1 MHIYAASAIKT
12 GLTGKK
18 KSRKSCRNADKGVQ
32 MKKRKN
38 LALFAIFVAALALCA
53 AFVIVFGK
61 AKTFNVVFKDG
72 NTAVAEVVVEE
83 GETVKAPDYKKE
95 GYELVWMNGAVAYDF
110 GAPVT
115 DNLTLT
121 AVFTAKE
128 YTVTVVNSDGSV
140 LKTLTVPYGEKA
152 DLSSVTPTHHTKNR
166 LFTFKGWD
174 TDVSRVTED
183 VTVTAVYD
191 YKSLPEDMFNFTLLD
206 DGTYEIAVKKD
217 KDFTDFD
224 FGGEYG
230 LPYEHNGKP
239 VSKIGAYGFAHFEN
253 LGELAGLTYLYVPES
268 IKVVDAYAFMQQE
281 IKEIEF
287 AGLEEIYSLAFLY
300 SNARVELPETV
311 KYIEPYAFF
320 GFGEFP
326 EAMTSFD
333 GRIVLSDDCKGYYQD
348 ELGAIYTQNSDTLVY
363 FDGKTVDGETY
374 PSYSIP
380 ADVKY
385 IYPAVFYK
393 EYDVKTLVFR
403 GDIDTIGSACFYYS
417 GIGEYDFRGT
427 VRKIEGSETVYQTK
441 GSASEENLK
450 ELRQG
455 AFSQSY
461 AISQSDSFTLPSGLK
476 YIGDNTFFDTG
487 IKEVRLD
494 GVEYVGFMAFWA
506 DASYWKLDTIVV
518 TNSDKYYSYE
528 DKALIERGT
537 GPEYNGKAGDTFM
550 VYASYL
556 SGVSGKE
563 LLENTDKYVTDTFRV
578 PDGVTAFHPYAF
590 FEANF
595 IRHLV
600 LPEGVRSLPAGFL
613 SSGGS
618 IYVHD
623 DDGNFLGEKTLGMVD
638 ISCPSTLTEI
648 DAYDGA
654 EKWLLIDDY
663 HNAIVLR
670 AEGAK
675 GLIFP
680 NGCNLKK
687 LSSFSLYMET
697 DTFVIPASVTDY
709 AGNAVFRVNDVMKFE
724 VEKGNPKYVAF
735 GGWLYEKLGGN
746 ELKLVQI
753 PFDPAATELVFPET
767 GDYTLTEIGTMA
779 FRMFSLTN
787 LVIPDTVK
795 RIDAY
800 AFADST
806 YANVTIS
813 ASVEY
818 IDDYAFMYGYGL
830 ESVTFKGTVPPEMGK
845 EVFFCMFDE
854 TLGGTQISVPK
865 EAYETWLAFLTEYGK
880 KYGVEGYYSNMITF

>member
-1 MHIYAASAIKT
+1 MKKKKLLYSAI
-12 GLTGKK
+12 
-18 KSRKSCRNADKGVQ
+18 
-32 MKKRKN
+32 
-38 LALFAIFVAALALCA
+38 VAVALALCVA
-53 AFVIVFGK
+53 LCVGCGE
-61 AKTFNVVFKDG
+61 KTENFSVLFKDG
-72 NTAVAEVVVEE
+72 DTTVAEVVVES
-83 GETVKAPDYKKE
+83 GATVKAPDYGKD
-95 GYELVWMNGAVAYDF
+95 GYKLVWMNGDVEYDF
-110 GAPVT
+110 NAPVT
-115 DNLTLT
+115 GNLTLT
-121 AVFTAKE
+121 AAFSVE
-128 YTVTVVNSDGSV
+128 GHTVTVVNSDDSV
-140 LKTLTVPYGEKA
+140 LKTLTVPDGGKA
-152 DLSSVTPTHHTKNR
+152 DLDSVHPSHPSNNR

-174 TDVSRVTED
+174 KTADNVTED
-183 VTVTAVYD
+183 ITVKAVYD

-206 DGTYEIAVKKD
+206 DGTYEIAVKND

-224 FGGEYG
+224 FSGEYG

-239 VSKIGAYGFAHFEN
+239 VSKIGAYGFAHFAN
-253 LGELAGLTYLYVPES
+253 LGDLTGLTYLYVPES
-268 IKVVDAYAFMQQE
+268 VKVVDAYAFMQQE
-281 IKEIEF
+281 IGEVEF

-300 SNARVELPETV
+300 SNAIVKLPETV
-311 KYIEPYAFF
+311 NYIEPYAFF
-320 GFGEFP
+320 SFGEFP

-333 GRIVLSDDCKGYYQD
+333 GRIVLSDDCKAYYQD
-348 ELGAIYTQNSDTLVY
+348 KRGGIYTGNGETLVY
-363 FDGKTVDGETY
+363 FGRSTADGESY
-374 PSYSIP
+374 SSYSIP
-380 ADVKY
+380 DGVKY
-385 IYPAVFYK
+385 IYPAVFYR
-393 EYDVKTLVFR
+393 EYNLESIVFK
-403 GDIDTIGSACFYYS
+403 GDIDTIGSACFYSS
-417 GIGEYDFRGT
+417 GISEYDFRGT

-455 AFSQSY
+455 AFSHSY

-506 DASYWKLDTIVV
+506 DTSYWKLDTIVV

-550 VYASYL
+550 VYASCL

-563 LLENTDKYVTDTFRV
+563 LLENTDKYVTDTFCV

-618 IYVHD
+618 IYVYD

-654 EKWLLIDDY
+654 DKWLLIDDY

-687 LSSFSLYMET
+687 LSSFSLYIEK

-709 AGNAVFRVNDVMKFE
+709 AGNAVFRVNGVMKFE
-724 VEKGNPKYVAF
+724 VEKDNPKYVAF

-753 PFDPAATELVFPET
+753 PYDPAATELVFPET

-779 FRMFSLTN
+779 FRLFSLTN

-830 ESVTFKGTVPPEMGK
+830 ESVTFKGSVPPEVGK
-845 EVFFCMFDE
+845 EIFFCMFDE
-854 TLGGTQISVPK
+854 TLGGTKIYVP
-865 EAYETWLAFLTEYGK
+865 EAAYETWLKFLTDYGK
-880 KYGVEGYYSNMITF
+880 KYDVEGYYNNIVTI

>member
-1 MHIYAASAIKT
+1 MKKKKLLYSAI
-12 GLTGKK
+12 
-18 KSRKSCRNADKGVQ
+18 
-32 MKKRKN
+32 
-38 LALFAIFVAALALCA
+38 VAVALALCVA
-53 AFVIVFGK
+53 LCVGCGE
-61 AKTFNVVFKDG
+61 KTENFSVLFKDG
-72 NTAVAEVVVEE
+72 DTTVAEVVVES
-83 GETVKAPDYKKE
+83 GATVKVPDYGKD
-95 GYELVWMNGAVAYDF
+95 GYKLVWMNGDVEYDF
-110 GAPVT
+110 DAPVT
-115 DNLTLT
+115 GNLTLT
-121 AVFTAKE
+121 AAFSVE
-128 YTVTVVNSDGSV
+128 GHTVTVVNSDDSV
-140 LKTLTVPYGEKA
+140 LKTLTVPDGGKA
-152 DLSSVTPTHHTKNR
+152 DLDSVHPSHPSNNR

-174 TDVSRVTED
+174 KTADNVTED
-183 VTVTAVYD
+183 ITVKAVYD

-206 DGTYEIAVKKD
+206 DDTYEIAVKKD
-217 KDFTDFD
+217 KDFADFD
-224 FGGEYG
+224 FSGEYG

-253 LGELAGLTYLYVPES
+253 LGDLTGLTYLYVPES
-268 IKVVDAYAFMQQE
+268 VKVVDAYAFMQQE
-281 IKEIEF
+281 IGEVEF

-300 SNARVELPETV
+300 SNAMVKLPETV
-311 KYIEPYAFF
+311 NYIEPYAFF
-320 GFGEFP
+320 SFGEFP
-326 EAMTSFD
+326 ETMTSFD
-333 GRIVLSDDCKGYYQD
+333 GKILLSAGCKAYYQD
-348 ELGAIYTQNSDTLVY
+348 KRGGIYTANGETLVY
-363 FDGKTVDGETY
+363 FRNSTTDGESY
-374 PSYSIP
+374 SSYSIP
-380 ADVKY
+380 DGVKY

-393 EYDVKTLVFR
+393 EYNLESVVFK
-403 GDIDTIGSACFYYS
+403 GDIDTIGSACFYSS
-417 GIGEYDFRGT
+417 GISEYDFRGT
-427 VRKIEGSETVYQTK
+427 VRKIEGSETVYTTK
-441 GSASEENLK
+441 GSATEENLK

-476 YIGDNTFFDTG
+476 YIGDNTFFNTG

-506 DASYWKLDTIVV
+506 DSSYWKLDTIVV

-550 VYASYL
+550 VYASCL
-556 SGVSGKE
+556 SGVSGKD
-563 LLENTDKYVTDTFRV
+563 LLENTDKYVVDTFRV

-618 IYVHD
+618 IYVYD

-654 EKWLLIDDY
+654 DKWLLIDDY
-663 HNAIVLR
+663 HNAIALR
-670 AEGAK
+670 AEGAE

-687 LSSFSLYMET
+687 LSSFSLYIEK

-709 AGNAVFRVNDVMKFE
+709 AGNAVFRVNDVMNFE
-724 VEKGNPKYVAF
+724 VEKDNPKYVAF
-735 GGWLYEKLGGN
+735 GGWLYEKLGN
-746 ELKLVQI
+746 NNLKLAQI
-753 PFDPAATELVFPET
+753 PYDPNATELVFPET

-830 ESVTFKGTVPPEMGK
+830 ESVTFKGTVPPEVGK
-845 EVFFCMFDE
+845 EIFFCMFDE

-880 KYGVEGYYSNMITF
+880 KYDVEGYYNNIVTI

>member
-1 MHIYAASAIKT
+1 MKKKKLLYSAI
-12 GLTGKK
+12 
-18 KSRKSCRNADKGVQ
+18 
-32 MKKRKN
+32 
-38 LALFAIFVAALALCA
+38 VAVALALCVA
-53 AFVIVFGK
+53 LCVGCGE
-61 AKTFNVVFKDG
+61 KTENFSVLFKDG
-72 NTAVAEVVVEE
+72 DTTVAEVVVES
-83 GETVKAPDYKKE
+83 GATVKVPDYGKD
-95 GYELVWMNGAVAYDF
+95 GYKLVWMNGDVEYDF
-110 GAPVT
+110 DAPVT
-115 DNLTLT
+115 GNLTLT
-121 AVFTAKE
+121 AAFSVE
-128 YTVTVVNSDGSV
+128 GHTVTVVNSDDSV
-140 LKTLTVPYGEKA
+140 LKTLTVPDGGKA
-152 DLSSVTPTHHTKNR
+152 DLDSVHPSHPSNNR

-174 TDVSRVTED
+174 KTADNVTED
-183 VTVTAVYD
+183 ITVKAVYD

-206 DGTYEIAVKKD
+206 DGTYEIAVKND

-224 FGGEYG
+224 FSGEYG

-239 VSKIGAYGFAHFEN
+239 VSKIGAYGFAHFQN
-253 LGELAGLTYLYVPES
+253 LGDLTGLTYLYVPES
-268 IKVVDAYAFMQQE
+268 VKVVDAYAFMQQE
-281 IKEIEF
+281 IGEVEF

-300 SNARVELPETV
+300 SNAIVKLPETV
-311 KYIEPYAFF
+311 NYIEPYAFF
-320 GFGEFP
+320 SFGEFP

-333 GRIVLSDDCKGYYQD
+333 GRIVLSADCKAYYQD
-348 ELGAIYTQNSDTLVY
+348 KRGGIYTANGETLIYFRNSTA
-363 FDGKTVDGETY
+363 DGESY
-374 PSYSIP
+374 SSYSIP
-380 ADVKY
+380 DGVKY
-385 IYPAVFYK
+385 IYPAVFYM
-393 EYDVKTLVFR
+393 EYNLESIVFK
-403 GDIDTIGSACFYYS
+403 GDIDTIGSACFYSS
-417 GIGEYDFRGT
+417 GISEYDFRGT

-455 AFSQSY
+455 AFSHSY

-506 DASYWKLDTIVV
+506 DTSYWKLDTIVV

-550 VYASYL
+550 VYASCL

-563 LLENTDKYVTDTFRV
+563 LLENTDKYVTDTFCV

-618 IYVHD
+618 IYVYD

-709 AGNAVFRVNDVMKFE
+709 AGNAVFRVNGVMKFE
-724 VEKGNPKYVAF
+724 VEKDNPKYVAF

-753 PFDPAATELVFPET
+753 PYDPAATELVFPET

-818 IDDYAFMYGYGL
+818 IGDYAFMYGYGL
-830 ESVTFKGTVPPEMGK
+830 ESITFKGSVPPEAGK
-845 EVFFCMFDE
+845 EIFFCMFDE
-854 TLGGTQISVPK
+854 TLGGTKIYVP
-865 EAYETWLAFLTEYGK
+865 EAAYETWLAFLTEYGK
-880 KYGVEGYYSNMITF
+880 KYGVEGYYNNIVTI

>member
-1 MHIYAASAIKT
+1 MKKKKLLYSAI
-12 GLTGKK
+12 
-18 KSRKSCRNADKGVQ
+18 
-32 MKKRKN
+32 
-38 LALFAIFVAALALCA
+38 VAVALALCVA
-53 AFVIVFGK
+53 LCVGCGE
-61 AKTFNVVFKDG
+61 KTENFSVLFKDG
-72 NTAVAEVVVEE
+72 DTTVAEVVVES
-83 GETVKAPDYKKE
+83 GATVKVPDYGKD
-95 GYELVWMNGAVAYDF
+95 GYKLVWMNGDVEYDF
-110 GAPVT
+110 DAPVT
-115 DNLTLT
+115 GNLTLT
-121 AVFTAKE
+121 AAFSVE
-128 YTVTVVNSDGSV
+128 GHTVTVVNSDDSV
-140 LKTLTVPYGEKA
+140 LKTLTVPDGGKA
-152 DLSSVTPTHHTKNR
+152 DLDSVHPSHPSNNR

-174 TDVSRVTED
+174 KTADNVTED
-183 VTVTAVYD
+183 ITVKAVYD

-206 DGTYEIAVKKD
+206 DGTYEIAVKND

-224 FGGEYG
+224 FSGEYG

-239 VSKIGAYGFAHFEN
+239 VSKIGAYGFAHFAN
-253 LGELAGLTYLYVPES
+253 LGDLTGLTYLYVPES
-268 IKVVDAYAFMQQE
+268 VKVVDAYAFMQQE
-281 IKEIEF
+281 IGEVEF

-300 SNARVELPETV
+300 SNAIVKFPETV
-311 KYIEPYAFF
+311 NYIEPYAFF
-320 GFGEFP
+320 SFGEFP

-333 GRIVLSDDCKGYYQD
+333 GKVVLSADCKAYYQD
-348 ELGAIYTQNSDTLVY
+348 KRGGIYTANGETLIYFRNST
-363 FDGKTVDGETY
+363 TDGESY
-374 PSYSIP
+374 SSYSIP
-380 ADVKY
+380 DGVKY

-393 EYDVKTLVFR
+393 EYNLESVVFK
-403 GDIDTIGSACFYYS
+403 GDIDTIGSACFYSS
-417 GIGEYDFRGT
+417 GISEYDFRGT
-427 VRKIEGSETVYQTK
+427 VRKIEGSETVYTTK
-441 GSASEENLK
+441 GSATEENLK

-455 AFSQSY
+455 AFSHSY

-550 VYASYL
+550 VYASCL

-563 LLENTDKYVTDTFRV
+563 LLENTDKYVTDTFCV

-618 IYVHD
+618 IYVYD
-623 DDGNFLGEKTLGMVD
+623 DDGNFLEEKTLGMVD

-654 EKWLLIDDY
+654 DKWLLIDDY
-663 HNAIVLR
+663 HNAIALR
-670 AEGAK
+670 AEGAE

-687 LSSFSLYMET
+687 LSSFSLYIEK

-724 VEKGNPKYVAF
+724 VEKDNPKYVAF
-735 GGWLYEKLGGN
+735 GGWLYEKLGN
-746 ELKLVQI
+746 NNLKLAQI
-753 PFDPAATELVFPET
+753 PYDPNATELVFPET

-818 IDDYAFMYGYGL
+818 MGDYAFMYGYGL
-830 ESVTFKGTVPPEMGK
+830 ESVTFKGSVPPEVGK
-845 EVFFCMFDE
+845 EIFFCMFDE
-854 TLGGTQISVPK
+854 TLGGTKIYVP
-865 EAYETWLAFLTEYGK
+865 EAAYETWLKFLTDYGK
-880 KYGVEGYYSNMITF
+880 KYGVEGYYNNIVTI

>member
-1 MHIYAASAIKT
+1 MKKKKNWYSAI
-12 GLTGKK
+12 
-18 KSRKSCRNADKGVQ
+18 
-32 MKKRKN
+32 
-38 LALFAIFVAALALCA
+38 VAVALALCVA
-53 AFVIVFGK
+53 LCVGCGE
-61 AKTFNVVFKDG
+61 KTENFSVLFKDG
-72 NTAVAEVVVEE
+72 DTTVAEVVVES
-83 GETVKAPDYKKE
+83 GATVKVPDYGKD
-95 GYELVWMNGAVAYDF
+95 GYKLVWMNGDVEYDF
-110 GAPVT
+110 DAPVT
-115 DNLTLT
+115 GNLTLT
-121 AVFTAKE
+121 AAFSVE
-128 YTVTVVNSDGSV
+128 GHTVTVVNSDDSV
-140 LKTLTVPYGEKA
+140 LKTLTVPDGGKA
-152 DLSSVTPTHHTKNR
+152 DLDSVHPSHPSNNR

-174 TDVSRVTED
+174 KTADNVTED
-183 VTVTAVYD
+183 ITVKAVYD

-206 DGTYEIAVKKD
+206 DGTYEIAVKND

-224 FGGEYG
+224 FSGEYG

-239 VSKIGAYGFAHFEN
+239 VSKIGAYGFAHFQN
-253 LGELAGLTYLYVPES
+253 LGDLTGLTYLYVPES
-268 IKVVDAYAFMQQE
+268 VKVVDAYAFMQQE
-281 IKEIEF
+281 IGEVEF

-300 SNARVELPETV
+300 SNAIVKLPETV
-311 KYIEPYAFF
+311 NYIEPYAFF
-320 GFGEFP
+320 SFGEFP
-326 EAMTSFD
+326 ETMTSFD
-333 GRIVLSDDCKGYYQD
+333 GKILLSAGCKAYYQD
-348 ELGAIYTQNSDTLVY
+348 KRGGIYTANGETLVY
-363 FDGKTVDGETY
+363 FRNSTTDGESY
-374 PSYSIP
+374 SSYSIP
-380 ADVKY
+380 DGVKY

-393 EYDVKTLVFR
+393 EYNLESVVFK
-403 GDIDTIGSACFYYS
+403 GDIDTIGSACFYSS
-417 GIGEYDFRGT
+417 GISEYDFRGT

-455 AFSQSY
+455 AFSHSY

-550 VYASYL
+550 VYASCL

-563 LLENTDKYVTDTFRV
+563 LLENTDKYVTDTFCV

-618 IYVHD
+618 IHVYD
-623 DDGNFLGEKTLGMVD
+623 DNGNLLEEKTFGMTD

-654 EKWLLIDDY
+654 DKWLLIDDY

-830 ESVTFKGTVPPEMGK
+830 ESVTFKGTVPPEVGK
-845 EVFFCMFDE
+845 EIFFCMFDE
-854 TLGGTQISVPK
+854 TLGGTKIYVP
-865 EAYETWLAFLTEYGK
+865 EAAYETWLAFLTEYGK
-880 KYGVEGYYSNMITF
+880 KYGVEGYYNNIVTI

>member
-1 MHIYAASAIKT
+1 MKKKKLLYSAI
-12 GLTGKK
+12 
-18 KSRKSCRNADKGVQ
+18 
-32 MKKRKN
+32 
-38 LALFAIFVAALALCA
+38 VAVALALCVA
-53 AFVIVFGK
+53 LGVGCGE
-61 AKTFNVVFKDG
+61 KTENFSVLFKDG
-72 NTAVAEVVVEE
+72 DTTVAEVVVES
-83 GETVKAPDYKKE
+83 GATVKVPDYGKD
-95 GYELVWMNGAVAYDF
+95 GYKLVWMNGDVEYDF
-110 GAPVT
+110 DAPVT
-115 DNLTLT
+115 GNLTLT
-121 AVFTAKE
+121 AAFSVE
-128 YTVTVVNSDGSV
+128 GHTVTVVNSDDSV
-140 LKTLTVPYGEKA
+140 LKTLTVPDGGKA
-152 DLSSVTPTHHTKNR
+152 DLDSVHPSHPSNNR

-174 TDVSRVTED
+174 KTADNVTED
-183 VTVTAVYD
+183 ITVKAVYD

-206 DGTYEIAVKKD
+206 DGTYEIAVKND

-239 VSKIGAYGFAHFEN
+239 VSKIGAYGFAHFQN
-253 LGELAGLTYLYVPES
+253 LGDLTGLTYLYVPES
-268 IKVVDAYAFMQQE
+268 VKVVDAYAFMQQE
-281 IKEIEF
+281 IGEVEF

-300 SNARVELPETV
+300 SNAIVKLPETV
-311 KYIEPYAFF
+311 NYIEPYAFF
-320 GFGEFP
+320 SFGEFP
-326 EAMTSFD
+326 EAMTNFD
-333 GRIVLSDDCKGYYQD
+333 GRIVLSADCKAYYQD
-348 ELGAIYTQNSDTLVY
+348 KRGGIYTANGETLIYFRNSTA
-363 FDGKTVDGETY
+363 DGESY
-374 PSYSIP
+374 SSYSIP
-380 ADVKY
+380 DGVKY
-385 IYPAVFYK
+385 IYPAVFYM
-393 EYDVKTLVFR
+393 EYNLESIVFK
-403 GDIDTIGSACFYYS
+403 GDIDTIGSACFYSS
-417 GIGEYDFRGT
+417 GISEYDFRGT

-455 AFSQSY
+455 AFSHSY

-550 VYASYL
+550 VYASCL

-563 LLENTDKYVTDTFRV
+563 LLENTDKYVTDTFCV

-618 IYVHD
+618 IHVYD
-623 DDGNFLGEKTLGMVD
+623 DDGNLLEEKTLGMVD

-654 EKWLLIDDY
+654 DKWLLIDDY

-687 LSSFSLYMET
+687 LSSFSLYIEK

-709 AGNAVFRVNDVMKFE
+709 AGNAVFRVNGVMKFE
-724 VEKGNPKYVAF
+724 VEKDNPKYVAF

-753 PFDPAATELVFPET
+753 PYDPAATELVFPET
-767 GDYTLTEIGTMA
+767 GDYMLTEIGTMA

-830 ESVTFKGTVPPEMGK
+830 ESVTFKGSVPPEVGK
-845 EVFFCMFDE
+845 EIFFCMFDE

-880 KYGVEGYYSNMITF
+880 KYGVEGYYNNIVTI

>member
-1 MHIYAASAIKT
+1 MKKKKLLYSAI
-12 GLTGKK
+12 
-18 KSRKSCRNADKGVQ
+18 
-32 MKKRKN
+32 
-38 LALFAIFVAALALCA
+38 VAVALALCVA
-53 AFVIVFGK
+53 LCVGCGE
-61 AKTFNVVFKDG
+61 KTENFSVSFKDG
-72 NTAVAEVVVEE
+72 DTTVAEVVVES
-83 GETVKAPDYKKE
+83 GATVKVPDYGKD
-95 GYELVWMNGAVAYDF
+95 GYKLVWMNGDVEYDF
-110 GAPVT
+110 DAPVT
-115 DNLTLT
+115 GNLTLT
-121 AVFTAKE
+121 AAFSVE
-128 YTVTVVNSDGSV
+128 GHTVTVVNSDDSV
-140 LKTLTVPYGEKA
+140 LKTLTVPDGGKA
-152 DLSSVTPTHHTKNR
+152 DLDSVHPSHPSNNR

-174 TDVSRVTED
+174 KTADNVTED
-183 VTVTAVYD
+183 ITVKAVYD

-206 DGTYEIAVKKD
+206 DGTYEIAVKND

-224 FGGEYG
+224 FSGEYG

-239 VSKIGAYGFAHFEN
+239 VSKIGAYGFAHFAN
-253 LGELAGLTYLYVPES
+253 LGDLTGLTYLYVPES
-268 IKVVDAYAFMQQE
+268 VKVVDAYAFMQQE
-281 IKEIEF
+281 IGEVEF

-300 SNARVELPETV
+300 SNAIVKLPETV
-311 KYIEPYAFF
+311 NYIEPYAFF
-320 GFGEFP
+320 SFGEFP

-333 GRIVLSDDCKGYYQD
+333 GRIVLSDDCKAYYQD
-348 ELGAIYTQNSDTLVY
+348 KRGGIYTGNGETLVY
-363 FDGKTVDGETY
+363 FGCSTADGESY
-374 PSYSIP
+374 SSYSIP
-380 ADVKY
+380 DGVKY
-385 IYPAVFYK
+385 IYPAVFYM
-393 EYDVKTLVFR
+393 EYNLESIVFK
-403 GDIDTIGSACFYYS
+403 GDIDTIGSACFYSS
-417 GIGEYDFRGT
+417 GISEYDFRGT

-455 AFSQSY
+455 AFSHSY

-476 YIGDNTFFDTG
+476 YIGDNTFFYTG

-550 VYASYL
+550 VYASCL

-563 LLENTDKYVTDTFRV
+563 LLENTDKYVTDTFCV

-618 IYVHD
+618 IYVYD

-654 EKWLLIDDY
+654 DKWLLIDDY

-687 LSSFSLYMET
+687 LSSFSLYIEK

-724 VEKGNPKYVAF
+724 VEKDNPKYVAF

-753 PFDPAATELVFPET
+753 PYDPAATELVFPET
-767 GDYTLTEIGTMA
+767 GDYTLTEIGSMA

-880 KYGVEGYYSNMITF
+880 KYGVEGYYNNIVTI

>member
-1 MHIYAASAIKT
+1 MKKKKLLYSAI
-12 GLTGKK
+12 
-18 KSRKSCRNADKGVQ
+18 
-32 MKKRKN
+32 
-38 LALFAIFVAALALCA
+38 VAVALALCVA
-53 AFVIVFGK
+53 LCVGCGE
-61 AKTFNVVFKDG
+61 KTENFSVLFKDG
-72 NTAVAEVVVEE
+72 DTTVAEVVVES
-83 GETVKAPDYKKE
+83 GATVKVPDYGKD
-95 GYELVWMNGAVAYDF
+95 GYKLVWMNGDVEYDF
-110 GAPVT
+110 DAPVT
-115 DNLTLT
+115 GNLTLT
-121 AVFTAKE
+121 AAFSVE
-128 YTVTVVNSDGSV
+128 GHTVTVVNSDDSV
-140 LKTLTVPYGEKA
+140 LKTLTVPDGGKA
-152 DLSSVTPTHHTKNR
+152 DLDSVHPSHPSNNR

-174 TDVSRVTED
+174 KTADNVTED
-183 VTVTAVYD
+183 ITVKAVYD

-206 DGTYEIAVKKD
+206 DGTYEIAVKND

-224 FGGEYG
+224 FSGEYG

-239 VSKIGAYGFAHFEN
+239 VSKIGAYGFAHFQN
-253 LGELAGLTYLYVPES
+253 LGDLTGLTYLYVPES
-268 IKVVDAYAFMQQE
+268 VKVVDAYAFMQQE
-281 IKEIEF
+281 IGEVEF

-300 SNARVELPETV
+300 SNAIVKLPETV
-311 KYIEPYAFF
+311 NYIEPYAFF
-320 GFGEFP
+320 SFGEFP

-333 GRIVLSDDCKGYYQD
+333 GRIVLSADCKAYYQD
-348 ELGAIYTQNSDTLVY
+348 KRGGIYTANGETLIYFRNST
-363 FDGKTVDGETY
+363 TDGESY
-374 PSYSIP
+374 SSYSIP
-380 ADVKY
+380 DGVKY
-385 IYPAVFYK
+385 IYPAVFYR
-393 EYDVKTLVFR
+393 EYNLESIVFK
-403 GDIDTIGSACFYYS
+403 GDIDTIGSACFYSS
-417 GIGEYDFRGT
+417 GISEYDFRGT

-455 AFSQSY
+455 AFSHSY

-550 VYASYL
+550 VYASCL

-563 LLENTDKYVTDTFRV
+563 LLENTDKYVTDTFCV

-618 IYVHD
+618 IYVYD
-623 DDGNFLGEKTLGMVD
+623 DDGNFLEEKTLGMVD

-654 EKWLLIDDY
+654 DKWLLIDDY
-663 HNAIVLR
+663 HNAIALR
-670 AEGAK
+670 AEGAE

-687 LSSFSLYMET
+687 LSSFSLYIEK

-724 VEKGNPKYVAF
+724 VEKDNPKYVAF
-735 GGWLYEKLGGN
+735 GGWLYEKLGN
-746 ELKLVQI
+746 NNLKLAQI
-753 PFDPAATELVFPET
+753 PYDPNATELVFPET

-818 IDDYAFMYGYGL
+818 MGDYAFMYGYGL
-830 ESVTFKGTVPPEMGK
+830 ESVTFKGSVPPEVGK
-845 EVFFCMFDE
+845 EIFFCMFDE
-854 TLGGTQISVPK
+854 TLGGTKIYVP
-865 EAYETWLAFLTEYGK
+865 EAAYETWLKFLTDYGK
-880 KYGVEGYYSNMITF
+880 KYGVEGYYNNIVTI

>member
-1 MHIYAASAIKT
+1 MKKKKLLYSAI
-12 GLTGKK
+12 
-18 KSRKSCRNADKGVQ
+18 
-32 MKKRKN
+32 
-38 LALFAIFVAALALCA
+38 VAVALALCVA
-53 AFVIVFGK
+53 LCVGCGE
-61 AKTFNVVFKDG
+61 KTENFSVLFKDG
-72 NTAVAEVVVEE
+72 DTTVAEVVVES
-83 GETVKAPDYKKE
+83 GATVKVPDYGKD
-95 GYELVWMNGAVAYDF
+95 GYKLVWMNGDVEYDF
-110 GAPVT
+110 DAPVT
-115 DNLTLT
+115 GNLTLT
-121 AVFTAKE
+121 AAFSVE
-128 YTVTVVNSDGSV
+128 GHTVTVVNSDDSV
-140 LKTLTVPYGEKA
+140 LKTLTVPDGGKA
-152 DLSSVTPTHHTKNR
+152 DLDSVHPSHPSNNR

-174 TDVSRVTED
+174 KTADNVTED
-183 VTVTAVYD
+183 ITVKAVYD

-206 DGTYEIAVKKD
+206 DGTYEIAVKND

-224 FGGEYG
+224 FSGEYG

-239 VSKIGAYGFAHFEN
+239 VSKIGAYGFAHFAN
-253 LGELAGLTYLYVPES
+253 LGDLTGLTYLYVPES
-268 IKVVDAYAFMQQE
+268 VKVVDAYAFMQQE
-281 IKEIEF
+281 IGEVEF

-300 SNARVELPETV
+300 SNAIVKLPETV
-311 KYIEPYAFF
+311 NYIEPYAFF
-320 GFGEFP
+320 SFGEFP

-333 GRIVLSDDCKGYYQD
+333 GKVVLSADCKAYYQD
-348 ELGAIYTQNSDTLVY
+348 KRGGIYTANGETLIYFRNST
-363 FDGKTVDGETY
+363 TDGESY
-374 PSYSIP
+374 SSYSIP
-380 ADVKY
+380 DGVKY

-393 EYDVKTLVFR
+393 EYNLESVVFK
-403 GDIDTIGSACFYYS
+403 GDIDTIGSACFYSS
-417 GIGEYDFRGT
+417 GISEYEFRGT
-427 VRKIEGSETVYQTK
+427 VRKIEGSETVYSTK
-441 GSASEENLK
+441 GSATEENLK

-455 AFSQSY
+455 AFSHSY

-506 DASYWKLDTIVV
+506 DTSYWKLDTIVV

-537 GPEYNGKAGDTFM
+537 GPEYDGKAGDTFM
-550 VYASYL
+550 VYASCL

-618 IYVHD
+618 IYVYD
-623 DDGNFLGEKTLGMVD
+623 DDGNFLEEKTLGMVD

-654 EKWLLIDDY
+654 DKWLLIDDY

-687 LSSFSLYMET
+687 LSSFSLYIEK

-709 AGNAVFRVNDVMKFE
+709 AGNAVFRVNGVMKFE
-724 VEKGNPKYVAF
+724 VEKDNPKYVAF

-753 PFDPAATELVFPET
+753 PYDPAATELVFPET

-830 ESVTFKGTVPPEMGK
+830 ESVTFKGTVPPEVGK
-845 EVFFCMFDE
+845 EIFFCMFDE
-854 TLGGTQISVPK
+854 TLGGTKIYVP
-865 EAYETWLAFLTEYGK
+865 EAAYETWLKFLTDYGK
-880 KYGVEGYYSNMITF
+880 KYDVEGYYNNIVTI

>member
-1 MHIYAASAIKT
+1 MKKKKLLYSAI
-12 GLTGKK
+12 
-18 KSRKSCRNADKGVQ
+18 
-32 MKKRKN
+32 
-38 LALFAIFVAALALCA
+38 VAVALALCVA
-53 AFVIVFGK
+53 LCVGCGE
-61 AKTFNVVFKDG
+61 KTENFSVLFKDG
-72 NTAVAEVVVEE
+72 DTTVAEVVVES
-83 GETVKAPDYKKE
+83 GATVKVPDYGKD
-95 GYELVWMNGAVAYDF
+95 GYKLVWMNGDVEYDF
-110 GAPVT
+110 DAPVT
-115 DNLTLT
+115 GNLTLT
-121 AVFTAKE
+121 AAFSVE
-128 YTVTVVNSDGSV
+128 GHTVTVVNSDDSV
-140 LKTLTVPYGEKA
+140 LKTLTVPDGGKA
-152 DLSSVTPTHHTKNR
+152 DLDSVHPSHPSNNR

-174 TDVSRVTED
+174 KTADNVTED
-183 VTVTAVYD
+183 ITVKAVYD

-206 DGTYEIAVKKD
+206 DGTYEIAVKND

-224 FGGEYG
+224 FSGEYG

-239 VSKIGAYGFAHFEN
+239 VSKIGAYGFAHFQN
-253 LGELAGLTYLYVPES
+253 LGDLTGLTYLYVPES
-268 IKVVDAYAFMQQE
+268 VKVVDAYAFMQQE
-281 IKEIEF
+281 IGEVEF

-300 SNARVELPETV
+300 SNAIVKLPETV
-311 KYIEPYAFF
+311 NYIEPYAFF
-320 GFGEFP
+320 SFGEFP

-333 GRIVLSDDCKGYYQD
+333 GRIVLSDDCKAYYQD
-348 ELGAIYTQNSDTLVY
+348 KRGGIYTGNGETLVY
-363 FDGKTVDGETY
+363 FGRSTADGESY
-374 PSYSIP
+374 SSYSIP
-380 ADVKY
+380 DGVKY
-385 IYPAVFYK
+385 IYPAVFYM
-393 EYDVKTLVFR
+393 EYNLESIVFK
-403 GDIDTIGSACFYYS
+403 GDIDTIGSACFYSS
-417 GIGEYDFRGT
+417 GISEYDFRGT

-455 AFSQSY
+455 AFSHSY

-506 DASYWKLDTIVV
+506 DTSYWKLDTIVV

-550 VYASYL
+550 VYASCL

-563 LLENTDKYVTDTFRV
+563 LLENTDKYVTDTFCV

-618 IYVHD
+618 IHVYD
-623 DDGNFLGEKTLGMVD
+623 DDGNLLEEKTLGMVD

-654 EKWLLIDDY
+654 DKWLLIDDY

-687 LSSFSLYMET
+687 FSSFSLYIEK

-709 AGNAVFRVNDVMKFE
+709 AGNAVFRVNGVMKFE
-724 VEKGNPKYVAF
+724 VEKDNPKYVAF

-753 PFDPAATELVFPET
+753 PYDPAVTELVFPET

-818 IDDYAFMYGYGL
+818 IGDYAFMYGYGL
-830 ESVTFKGTVPPEMGK
+830 ESVTFKGSVPPEVGK
-845 EVFFCMFDE
+845 EIFFCMFDE
-854 TLGGTQISVPK
+854 TLGGTKIYVP
-865 EAYETWLAFLTEYGK
+865 EAAYETWLKFLTEYGK
-880 KYGVEGYYSNMITF
+880 KYGVEGYYNNIVTI

>member
-1 MHIYAASAIKT
+1 MKKKKLLYSAI
-12 GLTGKK
+12 
-18 KSRKSCRNADKGVQ
+18 
-32 MKKRKN
+32 
-38 LALFAIFVAALALCA
+38 VAVALALCVA
-53 AFVIVFGK
+53 LCVGCGE
-61 AKTFNVVFKDG
+61 KTENFSVLFKDG
-72 NTAVAEVVVEE
+72 DTTVAEVVVES
-83 GETVKAPDYKKE
+83 GATVKVPDYGKD
-95 GYELVWMNGAVAYDF
+95 GYKLVWMNGDVEYDF
-110 GAPVT
+110 DEPVT
-115 DNLTLT
+115 GNLTLT
-121 AVFTAKE
+121 AAFSVE
-128 YTVTVVNSDGSV
+128 GHTVTVVNSDDSV
-140 LKTLTVPYGEKA
+140 LKTLTVPDGGKA
-152 DLSSVTPTHHTKNR
+152 DLDSVHPSHPSNNR

-174 TDVSRVTED
+174 KTTDNVTED
-183 VTVTAVYD
+183 ITVKAVYD

-206 DGTYEIAVKKD
+206 DGTYEIAVKND

-224 FGGEYG
+224 FSGEYG

-239 VSKIGAYGFAHFEN
+239 VSKIGAYGFAHFQN
-253 LGELAGLTYLYVPES
+253 LGDLTGLTYLYVPES
-268 IKVVDAYAFMQQE
+268 VKVVDAYAFMQQE
-281 IKEIEF
+281 IGEVEF

-300 SNARVELPETV
+300 SNAIVKLPETV
-311 KYIEPYAFF
+311 NYIEPYAFF
-320 GFGEFP
+320 SFGEFP

-333 GRIVLSDDCKGYYQD
+333 GRIVLSADCKAYYQD
-348 ELGAIYTQNSDTLVY
+348 KRGGIYTANGETLVY
-363 FDGKTVDGETY
+363 FRNSTADGESY
-374 PSYSIP
+374 SSYSIP
-380 ADVKY
+380 DGVKY
-385 IYPAVFYK
+385 IYPAVFYR
-393 EYDVKTLVFR
+393 EYNLESIVFK
-403 GDIDTIGSACFYYS
+403 GDIDTIGSACFYSS
-417 GIGEYDFRGT
+417 GISEYDFRGT

-461 AISQSDSFTLPSGLK
+461 AISQNDSFTLPSGLK
-476 YIGDNTFFDTG
+476 YIGDNTFFNTG

-506 DASYWKLDTIVV
+506 DSSYWKLDTIVV

-550 VYASYL
+550 VYASCL
-556 SGVSGKE
+556 SGVSGKD

-618 IYVHD
+618 IHVYD
-623 DDGNFLGEKTLGMVD
+623 DNGNLLEEKTFGMTD

-654 EKWLLIDDY
+654 DKWLLIDDY

-670 AEGAK
+670 AEGAE

-687 LSSFSLYMET
+687 LSSFSLYIEK

-709 AGNAVFRVNDVMKFE
+709 AGNAVFRVNGVMKFE
-724 VEKGNPKYVAF
+724 VEKDNPKYVAF

-753 PFDPAATELVFPET
+753 PYDSAVTELVFPET

-830 ESVTFKGTVPPEMGK
+830 ESVTFKGTVPPEVGK
-845 EVFFCMFDE
+845 EIFFCMFDE

-880 KYGVEGYYSNMITF
+880 KYGVEGYYNNIVTI

>member
-1 MHIYAASAIKT
+1 MKKKKLLYSAI
-12 GLTGKK
+12 
-18 KSRKSCRNADKGVQ
+18 
-32 MKKRKN
+32 
-38 LALFAIFVAALALCA
+38 VAVALALCVA
-53 AFVIVFGK
+53 LCVGCGE
-61 AKTFNVVFKDG
+61 KTENFSVLFKDG
-72 NTAVAEVVVEE
+72 DTTVAEVAVES
-83 GETVKAPDYKKE
+83 GATVKVPDYGKD
-95 GYELVWMNGAVAYDF
+95 GYKLVWMNGDVAYDF
-110 GAPVT
+110 DAPVT
-115 DNLTLT
+115 GNLTLT
-121 AVFTAKE
+121 AAFSVE
-128 YTVTVVNSDGSV
+128 DHTVTVVNSDDSV
-140 LKTLTVPYGEKA
+140 LKTLTVPDGGKA
-152 DLSSVTPTHHTKNR
+152 DLDSVHPSHPSNNR

-174 TDVSRVTED
+174 KTADNVTED
-183 VTVTAVYD
+183 ITVKAVYD

-206 DGTYEIAVKKD
+206 DGTYEIAVKND

-224 FGGEYG
+224 FSGEYG

-253 LGELAGLTYLYVPES
+253 LGDLTGLTYLYVPES
-268 IKVVDAYAFMQQE
+268 VKVVDAYAFMQQE
-281 IKEIEF
+281 IGEVEF

-300 SNARVELPETV
+300 SNAIVKLPETV
-311 KYIEPYAFF
+311 NYIEPYAFF
-320 GFGEFP
+320 SFGEFP
-326 EAMTSFD
+326 ETMTSFD
-333 GRIVLSDDCKGYYQD
+333 GKIVLSADCKAYYQD
-348 ELGAIYTQNSDTLVY
+348 KRGGIYTGNGETLVY
-363 FDGKTVDGETY
+363 FGRSTADGESY
-374 PSYSIP
+374 SSYSIP
-380 ADVKY
+380 DGVKY

-393 EYDVKTLVFR
+393 EYNLESVVFK
-403 GDIDTIGSACFYYS
+403 GDIDTIGSACFYSS
-417 GIGEYDFRGT
+417 GISEYDFRGT
-427 VRKIEGSETVYQTK
+427 VRKIEGSETVYPTK

-455 AFSQSY
+455 AFSQCY

-550 VYASYL
+550 VYASCL
-556 SGVSGKE
+556 SGVSGKD
-563 LLENTDKYVTDTFRV
+563 LLENTDKYVVDTFRV

-618 IYVHD
+618 IYVYD
-623 DDGNFLGEKTLGMVD
+623 DDGNFLEEKTLGMVD

-654 EKWLLIDDY
+654 DKWLLIDDY
-663 HNAIVLR
+663 HNAIELR
-670 AEGAK
+670 AEGAE

-687 LSSFSLYMET
+687 LSSFSLYIEK
-697 DTFVIPASVTDY
+697 DAFVIPASVTDY

-724 VEKGNPKYVAF
+724 VEKDNPKYVAF
-735 GGWLYEKLGGN
+735 GGWLYEKLGN
-746 ELKLVQI
+746 NNLKLVQI
-753 PFDPAATELVFPET
+753 PYDPNATELVFPET

-818 IDDYAFMYGYGL
+818 IGDYAFMYGYGL
-830 ESVTFKGTVPPEMGK
+830 ESVTFKGSVPPEVGK
-845 EVFFCMFDE
+845 EIFFCMFDE
-854 TLGGTQISVPK
+854 TLGGTKIYVP
-865 EAYETWLAFLTEYGK
+865 EAAYETWLAFLTEYGK
-880 KYGVEGYYSNMITF
+880 KYGVEGYYNNIVTI

>member
-1 MHIYAASAIKT
+1 MKKKKLLYSAI
-12 GLTGKK
+12 
-18 KSRKSCRNADKGVQ
+18 
-32 MKKRKN
+32 
-38 LALFAIFVAALALCA
+38 VAVALALCVA
-53 AFVIVFGK
+53 LCVGCGE
-61 AKTFNVVFKDG
+61 KTENFSVLFKDG
-72 NTAVAEVVVEE
+72 DTTVAEVVVES
-83 GETVKAPDYKKE
+83 GATVKVPDYGKD
-95 GYELVWMNGAVAYDF
+95 GYKLVWMNGDVEYDF
-110 GAPVT
+110 DAPVT
-115 DNLTLT
+115 GNLTLT
-121 AVFTAKE
+121 AAFSVE
-128 YTVTVVNSDGSV
+128 GHTVTVVNSDDSV
-140 LKTLTVPYGEKA
+140 LKTLTVPDGGKA
-152 DLSSVTPTHHTKNR
+152 DLDSVHPSHPSNNR

-174 TDVSRVTED
+174 KTADNVTED
-183 VTVTAVYD
+183 ITVKAVYD

-206 DGTYEIAVKKD
+206 DGTYEIAVKND

-224 FGGEYG
+224 FSGEYG

-239 VSKIGAYGFAHFEN
+239 VSKIGAYGFAHFAN
-253 LGELAGLTYLYVPES
+253 LGDLTGLTYLYVPES
-268 IKVVDAYAFMQQE
+268 VKVVDAYAFMQQE
-281 IKEIEF
+281 IGEVEF

-300 SNARVELPETV
+300 SNAIVKLPETV
-311 KYIEPYAFF
+311 NYIEPYAFF
-320 GFGEFP
+320 SFGEFP

-333 GRIVLSDDCKGYYQD
+333 GKVVLSADCKAYYQD
-348 ELGAIYTQNSDTLVY
+348 KRGGIYTANGETLIYFRNST
-363 FDGKTVDGETY
+363 TDGESY
-374 PSYSIP
+374 SSYSIP
-380 ADVKY
+380 DGVKY

-393 EYDVKTLVFR
+393 EYNLESVVFK
-403 GDIDTIGSACFYYS
+403 GDIDTIGSACFYSS
-417 GIGEYDFRGT
+417 GISEYEFRGT
-427 VRKIEGSETVYQTK
+427 VRKIEGSETVYSTK
-441 GSASEENLK
+441 GSATEENLK

-455 AFSQSY
+455 AFSHSY

-537 GPEYNGKAGDTFM
+537 GPEYDGKAGDTFM
-550 VYASYL
+550 VYASCL

-563 LLENTDKYVTDTFRV
+563 LLENTDKYVTDTFCV

-618 IYVHD
+618 IYVYD

-654 EKWLLIDDY
+654 DKWLLIDDY

-687 LSSFSLYMET
+687 LSSFSLYIEK

-709 AGNAVFRVNDVMKFE
+709 AGNAVFRVNGVMKFE
-724 VEKGNPKYVAF
+724 VEKDNPKYVAF

-753 PFDPAATELVFPET
+753 PYDPAATELVFPET

-830 ESVTFKGTVPPEMGK
+830 ESVTFKGSVPPEVGK
-845 EVFFCMFDE
+845 EIFFCMFDE
-854 TLGGTQISVPK
+854 TLGGTKIYVP
-865 EAYETWLAFLTEYGK
+865 EAAYETWLKFLTDYGK
-880 KYGVEGYYSNMITF
+880 KYDVEGYYNNIVTI

>member
-1 MHIYAASAIKT
+1 MKKKKLLYSAI
-12 GLTGKK
+12 
-18 KSRKSCRNADKGVQ
+18 
-32 MKKRKN
+32 
-38 LALFAIFVAALALCA
+38 VAVALALCVA
-53 AFVIVFGK
+53 LCVGCGE
-61 AKTFNVVFKDG
+61 KTENFSVSFKDG
-72 NTAVAEVVVEE
+72 DTTVAEVVVES
-83 GETVKAPDYKKE
+83 GATVKVPDYGKD
-95 GYELVWMNGAVAYDF
+95 GYKLVWMNGDVEYDF
-110 GAPVT
+110 DAPVT
-115 DNLTLT
+115 GNLTLT
-121 AVFTAKE
+121 AAFSVE
-128 YTVTVVNSDGSV
+128 GHTVTVVNSDDSV
-140 LKTLTVPYGEKA
+140 LKTLTVPDGGKA
-152 DLSSVTPTHHTKNR
+152 DLDSVHPSHPSNNR

-174 TDVSRVTED
+174 KTADNVTED
-183 VTVTAVYD
+183 ITVKAVYD

-206 DGTYEIAVKKD
+206 DGTYEIAVKND

-224 FGGEYG
+224 FSGEYG

-239 VSKIGAYGFAHFEN
+239 VSKIGAYGFAHFAN
-253 LGELAGLTYLYVPES
+253 LGDLTGLTYLYVPES
-268 IKVVDAYAFMQQE
+268 VKVVDAYAFMQQE
-281 IKEIEF
+281 IGEVEF

-300 SNARVELPETV
+300 SNAIVKLPETV
-311 KYIEPYAFF
+311 NYIEPYAFF
-320 GFGEFP
+320 SFGEFP

-333 GRIVLSDDCKGYYQD
+333 GRIVLSDDCKAYYQD
-348 ELGAIYTQNSDTLVY
+348 KRGGIYTGNGETLVY
-363 FDGKTVDGETY
+363 FGCSTADGESY
-374 PSYSIP
+374 SSYSIP
-380 ADVKY
+380 DGVKY
-385 IYPAVFYK
+385 IYPAVFYM
-393 EYDVKTLVFR
+393 EYNLESIVFK
-403 GDIDTIGSACFYYS
+403 GDIDTIGSACFYSS
-417 GIGEYDFRGT
+417 GISEYDFRGT

-455 AFSQSY
+455 AFSHSY

-506 DASYWKLDTIVV
+506 DTSYWKLDTIVV

-550 VYASYL
+550 VYASCL

-618 IYVHD
+618 IYVYD

-687 LSSFSLYMET
+687 LSSFSLYIEK

-709 AGNAVFRVNDVMKFE
+709 AGNAVFRVNGVMKFE
-724 VEKGNPKYVAF
+724 VEKDNPKYVAF

-753 PFDPAATELVFPET
+753 PYDPAATELVFPET

-880 KYGVEGYYSNMITF
+880 KYGVEGYYNNIVTI

>member
-1 MHIYAASAIKT
+1 MKKEKLLYSAI
-12 GLTGKK
+12 
-18 KSRKSCRNADKGVQ
+18 
-32 MKKRKN
+32 
-38 LALFAIFVAALALCA
+38 VAVALALLVALC
-53 AFVIVFGK
+53 VGCGE
-61 AKTFNVVFKDG
+61 KTENFSVLFKDG
-72 NTAVAEVVVEE
+72 DTTVAEVVVES
-83 GETVKAPDYKKE
+83 GATVKAPDYKKD
-95 GYELVWMNGAVAYDF
+95 GYKLVWMNGDVEYDF
-110 GAPVT
+110 DAPVT
-115 DNLTLT
+115 GNLTLT
-121 AVFTAKE
+121 AAFSVE
-128 YTVTVVNSDGSV
+128 GHTVTVVNSDDSV
-140 LKTLTVPYGEKA
+140 LKTLTVPDGGKA
-152 DLSSVTPTHHTKNR
+152 NLDSVHPSHPSNNR

-174 TDVSRVTED
+174 KTADNVTED
-183 VTVTAVYD
+183 ITVKAVYD

-206 DGTYEIAVKKD
+206 DGTYEIAVKND
-217 KDFTDFD
+217 RDFTDFD
-224 FGGEYG
+224 FSGEYG

-239 VSKIGAYGFAHFEN
+239 VSKIGAYGFAHFAN
-253 LGELAGLTYLYVPES
+253 LGDLTGLTYLYVPES
-268 IKVVDAYAFMQQE
+268 VKVVDAYAFMQQE
-281 IKEIEF
+281 IGEVEF

-300 SNARVELPETV
+300 SNAIVKLPETV
-311 KYIEPYAFF
+311 NYIEPYAFF
-320 GFGEFP
+320 SFGEFP

-333 GRIVLSDDCKGYYQD
+333 GRIVLSADCKAYYQD
-348 ELGAIYTQNSDTLVY
+348 KRGGIYTANGETLIYFRNST
-363 FDGKTVDGETY
+363 TDGESY
-374 PSYSIP
+374 SSYSIP
-380 ADVKY
+380 DGVKY

-393 EYDVKTLVFR
+393 EYNLESVVFK
-403 GDIDTIGSACFYYS
+403 GDIDTIGSACFYSS
-417 GIGEYDFRGT
+417 GISEYDFRGT
-427 VRKIEGSETVYQTK
+427 VRKIEGSETVYPTK

-455 AFSQSY
+455 AFSHSY

-550 VYASYL
+550 VYASCL

-563 LLENTDKYVTDTFRV
+563 LLENTDKYVTDTFCV

-618 IYVHD
+618 IYVYD
-623 DDGNFLGEKTLGMVD
+623 DDGNFLEEKTLGMVD

>member
-1 MHIYAASAIKT
+1 MKKKKLLYSAI
-12 GLTGKK
+12 
-18 KSRKSCRNADKGVQ
+18 
-32 MKKRKN
+32 
-38 LALFAIFVAALALCA
+38 VAVALALLVALC
-53 AFVIVFGK
+53 VGCGK
-61 AKTFNVVFKDG
+61 KTENFSVLFKDG
-72 NTAVAEVVVEE
+72 DTTVAEVVVES
-83 GETVKAPDYKKE
+83 GATVKVPDYGKD
-95 GYELVWMNGAVAYDF
+95 GYKLVWMNGDVEYDF
-110 GAPVT
+110 DAPVT
-115 DNLTLT
+115 GNLTLT
-121 AVFTAKE
+121 AAFSVE
-128 YTVTVVNSDGSV
+128 DHTVTVVNSDDSV
-140 LKTLTVPYGEKA
+140 LKTLTVPDGGKA
-152 DLSSVTPTHHTKNR
+152 NLDSVHPSHPSNNR

-174 TDVSRVTED
+174 KTADNVTED
-183 VTVTAVYD
+183 ITVKAVYD

-206 DGTYEIAVKKD
+206 DGTYEIAVKND

-224 FGGEYG
+224 FSGEYG

-253 LGELAGLTYLYVPES
+253 LGDLTGLTYLYVPES
-268 IKVVDAYAFMQQE
+268 VKVVDAYAFMQQE
-281 IKEIEF
+281 IGEVEF

-300 SNARVELPETV
+300 SNAIVKLPETV
-311 KYIEPYAFF
+311 NYIEPYAFF
-320 GFGEFP
+320 SFGEFP

-333 GRIVLSDDCKGYYQD
+333 GKIVLSADCKAYYQD
-348 ELGAIYTQNSDTLVY
+348 KRGGIYTANGETLVY
-363 FDGKTVDGETY
+363 FRNSTTDGESY
-374 PSYSIP
+374 SSYSIP
-380 ADVKY
+380 DGVKY

-393 EYDVKTLVFR
+393 EYNLESVVFK
-403 GDIDTIGSACFYYS
+403 GDIDTIGSACFYSS
-417 GIGEYDFRGT
+417 GISEYDFRGT
-427 VRKIEGSETVYQTK
+427 VRKIEGSETVYTTK
-441 GSASEENLK
+441 GSATEENLK

-461 AISQSDSFTLPSGLK
+461 AISQSDTFTLPSGLK
-476 YIGDNTFFDTG
+476 YIGDNTFFNTG

-506 DASYWKLDTIVV
+506 DSSYWKLDTIVV

-550 VYASYL
+550 VYASCL

-563 LLENTDKYVTDTFRV
+563 LLENTDKYVVDTFRV

-618 IYVHD
+618 IYVYD

-753 PFDPAATELVFPET
+753 PYDPAATELVFPET

-854 TLGGTQISVPK
+854 TLGGTKIYVP
-865 EAYETWLAFLTEYGK
+865 EAAYETWLKFLTDYGK
-880 KYGVEGYYSNMITF
+880 KYDVEGYYNNIVTI

>member
-1 MHIYAASAIKT
+1 MKKKKLLYSAI
-12 GLTGKK
+12 
-18 KSRKSCRNADKGVQ
+18 
-32 MKKRKN
+32 
-38 LALFAIFVAALALCA
+38 VAVALALCVA
-53 AFVIVFGK
+53 LCVGCGE
-61 AKTFNVVFKDG
+61 KTENFSVLFKDG
-72 NTAVAEVVVEE
+72 DTTVAEVVVES
-83 GETVKAPDYKKE
+83 GATVKVPDYGKD
-95 GYELVWMNGAVAYDF
+95 GYKLVWMNGDVEYDF
-110 GAPVT
+110 DAPVT
-115 DNLTLT
+115 GDLTLT
-121 AVFTAKE
+121 AAFSVE
-128 YTVTVVNSDGSV
+128 GHTVTVVNSDDSV
-140 LKTLTVPYGEKA
+140 LKTLTVPDGGKA
-152 DLSSVTPTHHTKNR
+152 DLDSVHPSHPSNNR

-174 TDVSRVTED
+174 KTADNVTED
-183 VTVTAVYD
+183 ITVKAVYD

-206 DGTYEIAVKKD
+206 DGTYEIAVKND

-224 FGGEYG
+224 FSGEYG

-239 VSKIGAYGFAHFEN
+239 VSKIGAYGFAHFQN
-253 LGELAGLTYLYVPES
+253 LGDLTGLTYLYVPES
-268 IKVVDAYAFMQQE
+268 VKVVDAYAFMQQE
-281 IKEIEF
+281 IGEVEF

-300 SNARVELPETV
+300 SNAIVKLPETV
-311 KYIEPYAFF
+311 NYIEPYAFF
-320 GFGEFP
+320 SFGEFP

-333 GRIVLSDDCKGYYQD
+333 GKIVLSDDCKAYYQD
-348 ELGAIYTQNSDTLVY
+348 KRGGIYTGNGETLVY
-363 FDGKTVDGETY
+363 FGRSTADGESY
-374 PSYSIP
+374 SSYSIP
-380 ADVKY
+380 DGVKY
-385 IYPAVFYK
+385 IYPAVFYM
-393 EYDVKTLVFR
+393 EYNLESIVFK
-403 GDIDTIGSACFYYS
+403 GDIDTIGSACFYSS
-417 GIGEYDFRGT
+417 GISEYDFRGT

-455 AFSQSY
+455 AFSHSY

-506 DASYWKLDTIVV
+506 DSSYWKLDTIVV

-537 GPEYNGKAGDTFM
+537 GPEYDGKAGDTFM
-550 VYASYL
+550 VYASCL

-563 LLENTDKYVTDTFRV
+563 LLENTDKYVVDTFRV

-618 IYVHD
+618 IHVYD
-623 DDGNFLGEKTLGMVD
+623 DDGNLLEEKTLGMVD

-654 EKWLLIDDY
+654 DKWLLIDDY

-687 LSSFSLYMET
+687 LSSFSLYIEK

-709 AGNAVFRVNDVMKFE
+709 AGNAVFRVNGVMKFE
-724 VEKGNPKYVAF
+724 VEKDNPKYVAF

-753 PFDPAATELVFPET
+753 PYDPAATELVFPET

-830 ESVTFKGTVPPEMGK
+830 ESVTFKGTVPPEVGK
-845 EVFFCMFDE
+845 EIFFCMFDE
-854 TLGGTQISVPK
+854 TLGGTKIYVP
-865 EAYETWLAFLTEYGK
+865 EAAYETWLKFLTDYGK
-880 KYGVEGYYSNMITF
+880 KYDVEGYYNNIVTI

>member
-1 MHIYAASAIKT
+1 MKKKKLLYSAI
-12 GLTGKK
+12 
-18 KSRKSCRNADKGVQ
+18 
-32 MKKRKN
+32 
-38 LALFAIFVAALALCA
+38 VAVALALCVA
-53 AFVIVFGK
+53 LCVGCGE
-61 AKTFNVVFKDG
+61 KTENFSVLFKDG
-72 NTAVAEVVVEE
+72 DTTVAEVVVES
-83 GETVKAPDYKKE
+83 GATVKVPDYGKD
-95 GYELVWMNGAVAYDF
+95 GYKLVWMNGDVEYDF
-110 GAPVT
+110 DAPVT
-115 DNLTLT
+115 GNLTLT
-121 AVFTAKE
+121 AAFSVE
-128 YTVTVVNSDGSV
+128 GHTVTVVNSDDSV
-140 LKTLTVPYGEKA
+140 LKTLTVPDGGKA
-152 DLSSVTPTHHTKNR
+152 DLDSVHPSHPSNNR

-174 TDVSRVTED
+174 KTADNVTED
-183 VTVTAVYD
+183 ITVKAVYD

-206 DGTYEIAVKKD
+206 DGTYEIAVKND

-224 FGGEYG
+224 FSGEYG

-239 VSKIGAYGFAHFEN
+239 VSKIGAYGFAHFAN
-253 LGELAGLTYLYVPES
+253 LGDLTGLTYLYVPES
-268 IKVVDAYAFMQQE
+268 VKVVDAYAFMQQE
-281 IKEIEF
+281 IGEVEF

-300 SNARVELPETV
+300 SNAIVKLPETV
-311 KYIEPYAFF
+311 NYIEPYAFF
-320 GFGEFP
+320 SFGEFP

-333 GRIVLSDDCKGYYQD
+333 GRIVLSADCKAYYQD
-348 ELGAIYTQNSDTLVY
+348 KRGGIYTANGETLIYFRNSTA
-363 FDGKTVDGETY
+363 DGESY
-374 PSYSIP
+374 SSYSIP
-380 ADVKY
+380 DGVKY
-385 IYPAVFYK
+385 IYPAVFYM
-393 EYDVKTLVFR
+393 EYNLESIVFK
-403 GDIDTIGSACFYYS
+403 GDIDTIGSACFYSS
-417 GIGEYDFRGT
+417 GISEYDFHGT

-455 AFSQSY
+455 AFSHSY

-506 DASYWKLDTIVV
+506 DTSYWKLDTIVV

-550 VYASYL
+550 VYASCL

-563 LLENTDKYVTDTFRV
+563 LLENTDKYVTDTFCV

-618 IYVHD
+618 IYVYD

-654 EKWLLIDDY
+654 DKWLLIDDY

-687 LSSFSLYMET
+687 LSSFSLYIEK

-709 AGNAVFRVNDVMKFE
+709 AGNAVFRVNGVMKFE
-724 VEKGNPKYVAF
+724 VEKDNPKYVAF

-753 PFDPAATELVFPET
+753 PYDPAATELVFPET

-818 IDDYAFMYGYGL
+818 IGDYAFMYGYGL
-830 ESVTFKGTVPPEMGK
+830 ESVTFKGSVPPEVGK
-845 EVFFCMFDE
+845 EIFFCMFDE
-854 TLGGTQISVPK
+854 TLGGTKIYVP
-865 EAYETWLAFLTEYGK
+865 EAAYETWLAFLTEYGK
-880 KYGVEGYYSNMITF
+880 KYGVEGYYNNIVTI

>member
-1 MHIYAASAIKT
+1 MKKKKLLYSAI
-12 GLTGKK
+12 
-18 KSRKSCRNADKGVQ
+18 
-32 MKKRKN
+32 
-38 LALFAIFVAALALCA
+38 VAVALALCVA
-53 AFVIVFGK
+53 LCVGCGE
-61 AKTFNVVFKDG
+61 KTENFSVLFKDG
-72 NTAVAEVVVEE
+72 DTTVAEVVVES
-83 GETVKAPDYKKE
+83 GATVKVPDYGKD
-95 GYELVWMNGAVAYDF
+95 GYKLVWMNGDVEYDF
-110 GAPVT
+110 DAPVT
-115 DNLTLT
+115 GNLTLT
-121 AVFTAKE
+121 AAFSVE
-128 YTVTVVNSDGSV
+128 GHTVTVVNSDDSV
-140 LKTLTVPYGEKA
+140 LKTLTVPDGGKA
-152 DLSSVTPTHHTKNR
+152 DLDSVHPSHPSNNR

-174 TDVSRVTED
+174 KTADNVTED
-183 VTVTAVYD
+183 ITVKAVYD

-206 DGTYEIAVKKD
+206 DGTYEIAVKND

-224 FGGEYG
+224 FSGEYG

-239 VSKIGAYGFAHFEN
+239 VSKIGAYGFAPFQN
-253 LGELAGLTYLYVPES
+253 LGDLTGLTYLYVPES
-268 IKVVDAYAFMQQE
+268 VKVVDAYAFMQQE
-281 IKEIEF
+281 IGEVEF

-300 SNARVELPETV
+300 SNAIVKLPETV
-311 KYIEPYAFF
+311 NYIEPYAFF
-320 GFGEFP
+320 SFGEFP

-333 GRIVLSDDCKGYYQD
+333 GKVVLSDDCKAYYQD
-348 ELGAIYTQNSDTLVY
+348 KRGGIYTGNGETLIYFRNST
-363 FDGKTVDGETY
+363 TDGESY
-374 PSYSIP
+374 SSYSIP
-380 ADVKY
+380 DGVKY
-385 IYPAVFYK
+385 IYPAVFYR
-393 EYDVKTLVFR
+393 EYNLESIVFK
-403 GDIDTIGSACFYYS
+403 GDIDTIGSACFYSS
-417 GIGEYDFRGT
+417 GISEYDFRGT

-441 GSASEENLK
+441 GSATEENLK

-476 YIGDNTFFDTG
+476 YIGDNTFFNTG

-506 DASYWKLDTIVV
+506 DSSYWKLDTIVV

-550 VYASYL
+550 VYASCL

-563 LLENTDKYVTDTFRV
+563 LLENTDKYVTDTFCV

-618 IYVHD
+618 IHVYD
-623 DDGNFLGEKTLGMVD
+623 DDGNLLEEKTLGMVD

-654 EKWLLIDDY
+654 DKWLLIDDY

-687 LSSFSLYMET
+687 LSSFSLYIEK

-709 AGNAVFRVNDVMKFE
+709 AGNAVFRVNGVMKFE
-724 VEKGNPKYVAF
+724 VEKDNPKYVAF

-753 PFDPAATELVFPET
+753 PYDPAVTELVFPET

-880 KYGVEGYYSNMITF
+880 KYDVEGYYNNIVTI

>member
-1 MHIYAASAIKT
+1 MKKKKLLYSAI
-12 GLTGKK
+12 
-18 KSRKSCRNADKGVQ
+18 
-32 MKKRKN
+32 
-38 LALFAIFVAALALCA
+38 VAVALALCVA
-53 AFVIVFGK
+53 LCVGCGE
-61 AKTFNVVFKDG
+61 KTENFSVLFKDG
-72 NTAVAEVVVEE
+72 DTTVAEVVVES
-83 GETVKAPDYKKE
+83 GATVKGPDYGKD
-95 GYELVWMNGAVAYDF
+95 GYKLVWMNGDVEYDF
-110 GAPVT
+110 DAPVT
-115 DNLTLT
+115 GNLTLT
-121 AVFTAKE
+121 AAFSVE
-128 YTVTVVNSDGSV
+128 GHTVTVVNSDDSV
-140 LKTLTVPYGEKA
+140 LKTLTVPDGGKA
-152 DLSSVTPTHHTKNR
+152 DLDSVHPSHPSNNR

-174 TDVSRVTED
+174 KTADNVTED
-183 VTVTAVYD
+183 ITVKAVYD

-206 DGTYEIAVKKD
+206 DGTYEIAVKND

-224 FGGEYG
+224 FSGEYG

-239 VSKIGAYGFAHFEN
+239 VSKIGAYGFAHFQN
-253 LGELAGLTYLYVPES
+253 LGDLTGLTYLYVPES
-268 IKVVDAYAFMQQE
+268 VKVVDAYAFMQQE
-281 IKEIEF
+281 IGEVEF

-300 SNARVELPETV
+300 SNAIVKLPETV
-311 KYIEPYAFF
+311 NYIEPYAFF
-320 GFGEFP
+320 SFGEFP

-333 GRIVLSDDCKGYYQD
+333 GRIVLSADCKAYYQD
-348 ELGAIYTQNSDTLVY
+348 KRGGIYTANGETLIYFRNSTA
-363 FDGKTVDGETY
+363 DGESY
-374 PSYSIP
+374 SSYSIP
-380 ADVKY
+380 DGVKY
-385 IYPAVFYK
+385 IYPAVFYM
-393 EYDVKTLVFR
+393 EYNLESIVFK
-403 GDIDTIGSACFYYS
+403 GDIDTIGSACFYSS
-417 GIGEYDFRGT
+417 GISEYEFRGT

-455 AFSQSY
+455 AFSHSY

-550 VYASYL
+550 VYASCL

-563 LLENTDKYVTDTFRV
+563 LLENTDKYVTDTFCV

-618 IYVHD
+618 IYVYD

-670 AEGAK
+670 AEGAE

-687 LSSFSLYMET
+687 LSSFSLYIEK

-709 AGNAVFRVNDVMKFE
+709 AGNAVFRVNGVMKFE
-724 VEKGNPKYVAF
+724 VEKDNPKYVAF
-735 GGWLYEKLGGN
+735 GGWLYEKLGN
-746 ELKLVQI
+746 NNLKLAQI
-753 PFDPAATELVFPET
+753 PYDPNATELVFPET

-818 IDDYAFMYGYGL
+818 IGDYAFMYGYGL
-830 ESVTFKGTVPPEMGK
+830 ESVTFKGSVPPEVGK
-845 EVFFCMFDE
+845 EIFFCMFDE
-854 TLGGTQISVPK
+854 TLGGTKIYVP
-865 EAYETWLAFLTEYGK
+865 EAAYETWLKFLTDYGK
-880 KYGVEGYYSNMITF
+880 KYDVEGYYNNIVTI

>member
-1 MHIYAASAIKT
+1 MKKKKLLYSAI
-12 GLTGKK
+12 
-18 KSRKSCRNADKGVQ
+18 
-32 MKKRKN
+32 
-38 LALFAIFVAALALCA
+38 VAVALALCVA
-53 AFVIVFGK
+53 LCVGCGE
-61 AKTFNVVFKDG
+61 KTENFSVLFKDG
-72 NTAVAEVVVEE
+72 DTTVAEVAVES
-83 GETVKAPDYKKE
+83 GATVKVPDYGKD
-95 GYELVWMNGAVAYDF
+95 GYKLVWMNGDVEYDF
-110 GAPVT
+110 DAPVT
-115 DNLTLT
+115 GNLTLT
-121 AVFTAKE
+121 AAFSVE
-128 YTVTVVNSDGSV
+128 GHTVTVVNSDDSV
-140 LKTLTVPYGEKA
+140 LKTLTVPDGGKA
-152 DLSSVTPTHHTKNR
+152 DLDSVHPSHPSNNR

-174 TDVSRVTED
+174 KTADNVTED
-183 VTVTAVYD
+183 ITVKAVYD

-206 DGTYEIAVKKD
+206 DGTYEIAVKND
-217 KDFTDFD
+217 KDFADFD
-224 FGGEYG
+224 FSGEYG

-239 VSKIGAYGFAHFEN
+239 VSKIGAYGFAHFAN
-253 LGELAGLTYLYVPES
+253 LGDLTGLTYLYVPES
-268 IKVVDAYAFMQQE
+268 VKVVDAYAFMQQE
-281 IKEIEF
+281 IGEVEF

-300 SNARVELPETV
+300 SNAIVKLPETV
-311 KYIEPYAFF
+311 NYIEPYAFF
-320 GFGEFP
+320 SFGEFP

-333 GRIVLSDDCKGYYQD
+333 GRIVLSADCKAYYQD
-348 ELGAIYTQNSDTLVY
+348 KRGGIYTGNGETLVY
-363 FDGKTVDGETY
+363 FGRSTADGESY
-374 PSYSIP
+374 SSYSIP
-380 ADVKY
+380 DGVKY
-385 IYPAVFYK
+385 IYPAVFYR
-393 EYDVKTLVFR
+393 EYNLESIVFK
-403 GDIDTIGSACFYYS
+403 GDIDTIGSACFYSS
-417 GIGEYDFRGT
+417 GISEYDFHGT
-427 VRKIEGSETVYQTK
+427 VRKIEGSETVYTTK
-441 GSASEENLK
+441 GSATEENLK
-450 ELRQG
+450 ELRQC

-461 AISQSDSFTLPSGLK
+461 AISQSDTFTLPSGLK
-476 YIGDNTFFDTG
+476 YIGDNTFFNTG

-550 VYASYL
+550 VYASCL

-563 LLENTDKYVTDTFRV
+563 LLENTDKYVTDTFCV

-618 IYVHD
+618 IHVYD
-623 DDGNFLGEKTLGMVD
+623 DDGNLLEEKTLGMVD

-654 EKWLLIDDY
+654 DKWLLIDDY

-709 AGNAVFRVNDVMKFE
+709 AGNAVFRVNGVMKFE
-724 VEKGNPKYVAF
+724 VEKDNPKYVAF
-735 GGWLYEKLGGN
+735 GGWLYEKLGN
-746 ELKLVQI
+746 NNLKLVQI
-753 PFDPAATELVFPET
+753 PYDPNATELVFPET
-767 GDYTLTEIGTMA
+767 GDYTLTEIGSMA

-818 IDDYAFMYGYGL
+818 IGDYAFMYGYGL
-830 ESVTFKGTVPPEMGK
+830 ESVTFKGSVPPEVGK
-845 EVFFCMFDE
+845 EIFFCMFDE
-854 TLGGTQISVPK
+854 TLGGTKIYVP
-865 EAYETWLAFLTEYGK
+865 EAAYETWLKFLTEYGK
-880 KYGVEGYYSNMITF
+880 KYGVEGYYNNIVTI

>member
-1 MHIYAASAIKT
+1 MKKKKLLYSAI
-12 GLTGKK
+12 
-18 KSRKSCRNADKGVQ
+18 
-32 MKKRKN
+32 
-38 LALFAIFVAALALCA
+38 VAVALALCVA
-53 AFVIVFGK
+53 LCVGCGE
-61 AKTFNVVFKDG
+61 KTENFSVLFKDG
-72 NTAVAEVVVEE
+72 DTTVAEVVVES
-83 GETVKAPDYKKE
+83 GATVKVPDYGKD
-95 GYELVWMNGAVAYDF
+95 GYKLVWMNGDVEYDF
-110 GAPVT
+110 DAPVT
-115 DNLTLT
+115 GNLTLT
-121 AVFTAKE
+121 AAFSVE
-128 YTVTVVNSDGSV
+128 GHTVTVVNSDDSV
-140 LKTLTVPYGEKA
+140 LKTLTVPDGGKA
-152 DLSSVTPTHHTKNR
+152 NLDSVHPSHPSNNR

-174 TDVSRVTED
+174 KTADNVTED
-183 VTVTAVYD
+183 ITVKAVYD

-206 DGTYEIAVKKD
+206 DGTYEIAVKND

-224 FGGEYG
+224 FSGEYG

-239 VSKIGAYGFAHFEN
+239 VSKIGAYGFAHFAN
-253 LGELAGLTYLYVPES
+253 LGDLTGLTYLYVPES
-268 IKVVDAYAFMQQE
+268 VKVVDAYAFMQQE
-281 IKEIEF
+281 IGEVEF

-300 SNARVELPETV
+300 SNAIVKLPETV
-311 KYIEPYAFF
+311 NYIEPYAFF
-320 GFGEFP
+320 SFGEFP

-333 GRIVLSDDCKGYYQD
+333 GRIVLSDDCKAYYQD
-348 ELGAIYTQNSDTLVY
+348 KRGGIYTGNGETLVY
-363 FDGKTVDGETY
+363 FGRSTADGESY
-374 PSYSIP
+374 SSYSIP
-380 ADVKY
+380 DGVKY
-385 IYPAVFYK
+385 IYPAVFYR
-393 EYDVKTLVFR
+393 EYNLESIVFK
-403 GDIDTIGSACFYYS
+403 GDIDTIGSACFYSS
-417 GIGEYDFRGT
+417 GISEYDFRGT

-455 AFSQSY
+455 AFSHSY

-550 VYASYL
+550 VYASCL

-563 LLENTDKYVTDTFRV
+563 LLENTDKYVTDTFCV

-618 IYVHD
+618 IYVYD
-623 DDGNFLGEKTLGMVD
+623 DDGNFLEEKTLGMVD

-654 EKWLLIDDY
+654 DKWLLIDDY

-687 LSSFSLYMET
+687 LSSFSLYIEK

-724 VEKGNPKYVAF
+724 VEKDNPKYVAF

-753 PFDPAATELVFPET
+753 PYDPAATELVFPET

-865 EAYETWLAFLTEYGK
+865 EAYETWLKFLTDYGK
-880 KYGVEGYYSNMITF
+880 KYGVEGYYNNIVTI

>member
-1 MHIYAASAIKT
+1 MKKKKLLYSAI
-12 GLTGKK
+12 
-18 KSRKSCRNADKGVQ
+18 
-32 MKKRKN
+32 
-38 LALFAIFVAALALCA
+38 VAVALALCVA
-53 AFVIVFGK
+53 LCVGCGE
-61 AKTFNVVFKDG
+61 KTENFSVLFKDG
-72 NTAVAEVVVEE
+72 DTTVAEVVVES
-83 GETVKAPDYKKE
+83 GATVKVPDYGKD
-95 GYELVWMNGAVAYDF
+95 GYKLVWMNGDVEYDF
-110 GAPVT
+110 DAPVT
-115 DNLTLT
+115 GNLTLT
-121 AVFTAKE
+121 AAFSVE
-128 YTVTVVNSDGSV
+128 GHTVTVVNSDDSV
-140 LKTLTVPYGEKA
+140 LKTLTVPDGGKA
-152 DLSSVTPTHHTKNR
+152 DLDSVHPSHPSNNR

-174 TDVSRVTED
+174 KTADNVTED
-183 VTVTAVYD
+183 ITVKAVYD

-206 DGTYEIAVKKD
+206 DGTYEIAVKND

-224 FGGEYG
+224 FSGEYG

-239 VSKIGAYGFAHFEN
+239 VSKIGAYGFAHFQN
-253 LGELAGLTYLYVPES
+253 LGDLTGLTYLYVPES
-268 IKVVDAYAFMQQE
+268 VKVVDAYAFMQQE
-281 IKEIEF
+281 IGEVEF

-300 SNARVELPETV
+300 SNAIVKLPETV
-311 KYIEPYAFF
+311 NYIEPYAFF
-320 GFGEFP
+320 SFGEFP

-333 GRIVLSDDCKGYYQD
+333 GRIVLSADCKAYYQD
-348 ELGAIYTQNSDTLVY
+348 KRGGIYTANGETLIYFRNST
-363 FDGKTVDGETY
+363 TDGESY
-374 PSYSIP
+374 SSYSIP
-380 ADVKY
+380 DGVKY
-385 IYPAVFYK
+385 IYPAVFYR
-393 EYDVKTLVFR
+393 EYNLESIVFK
-403 GDIDTIGSACFYYS
+403 GDIDTIGSACFYSS
-417 GIGEYDFRGT
+417 GISEYDFRGT

-455 AFSQSY
+455 AFSQCY

-476 YIGDNTFFDTG
+476 YIGDNTFFYTG

-506 DASYWKLDTIVV
+506 DTSYWKLDTIVV

-550 VYASYL
+550 VYASCL

-618 IYVHD
+618 IYVYD

-654 EKWLLIDDY
+654 DKWLLIDDY

-687 LSSFSLYMET
+687 LSSFSLYIEK

-709 AGNAVFRVNDVMKFE
+709 AGNAVFRVNGVMKFE
-724 VEKGNPKYVAF
+724 VEKDNPKYVAF
-735 GGWLYEKLGGN
+735 GGWLYEKLGN
-746 ELKLVQI
+746 NNLKLVQI
-753 PFDPAATELVFPET
+753 PYDPNATELVFPET

-854 TLGGTQISVPK
+854 TLGGTKIYVP
-865 EAYETWLAFLTEYGK
+865 EAAYETWLKFLTDYGK
-880 KYGVEGYYSNMITF
+880 KYDVEGYYNNIVTI

>member
-1 MHIYAASAIKT
+1 M
-12 GLTGKK
+12 
-18 KSRKSCRNADKGVQ
+18 
-32 MKKRKN
+32 
-38 LALFAIFVAALALCA
+38 
-53 AFVIVFGK
+53 
-61 AKTFNVVFKDG
+61 FK
-72 NTAVAEVVVEE
+72 
-83 GETVKAPDYKKE
+83 
-95 GYELVWMNGAVAYDF
+95 
-110 GAPVT
+110 
-115 DNLTLT
+115 
-121 AVFTAKE
+121 
-128 YTVTVVNSDGSV
+128 
-140 LKTLTVPYGEKA
+140 
-152 DLSSVTPTHHTKNR
+152 
-166 LFTFKGWD
+166 
-174 TDVSRVTED
+174 
-183 VTVTAVYD
+183 
-191 YKSLPEDMFNFTLLD
+191 
-206 DGTYEIAVKKD
+206 
-217 KDFTDFD
+217 
-224 FGGEYG
+224 
-230 LPYEHNGKP
+230 
-239 VSKIGAYGFAHFEN
+239 
-253 LGELAGLTYLYVPES
+253 
-268 IKVVDAYAFMQQE
+268 
-281 IKEIEF
+281 
-287 AGLEEIYSLAFLY
+287 
-300 SNARVELPETV
+300 
-311 KYIEPYAFF
+311 
-320 GFGEFP
+320 
-326 EAMTSFD
+326 
-333 GRIVLSDDCKGYYQD
+333 
-348 ELGAIYTQNSDTLVY
+348 
-363 FDGKTVDGETY
+363 
-374 PSYSIP
+374 
-380 ADVKY
+380 
-385 IYPAVFYK
+385 
-393 EYDVKTLVFR
+393 
-403 GDIDTIGSACFYYS
+403 GDIDTIGSACFYSS
-417 GIGEYDFRGT
+417 GISEYDFRGT

-455 AFSQSY
+455 AFSHSY

-550 VYASYL
+550 VYASCL

-563 LLENTDKYVTDTFRV
+563 LLENTDKYVTDTFCV

-618 IYVHD
+618 IYVYD

-654 EKWLLIDDY
+654 DKWLLIDDY

-687 LSSFSLYMET
+687 LSSFSLYIEK

-709 AGNAVFRVNDVMKFE
+709 AGNAVFRVNGVMKFE
-724 VEKGNPKYVAF
+724 VEKDNPKYVAF

-753 PFDPAATELVFPET
+753 PYDPAATELVFPET

-818 IDDYAFMYGYGL
+818 MGDYAFMYGYGL
-830 ESVTFKGTVPPEMGK
+830 ESVTFKGSVPPEMGK

-854 TLGGTQISVPK
+854 TLGGTKIYVP
-865 EAYETWLAFLTEYGK
+865 EAAYETWLAFLTEYGK
-880 KYGVEGYYSNMITF
+880 KYDVEGYYNNIVTI

>member
-1 MHIYAASAIKT
+1 MKKKKLLYSAI
-12 GLTGKK
+12 
-18 KSRKSCRNADKGVQ
+18 
-32 MKKRKN
+32 
-38 LALFAIFVAALALCA
+38 VAVALALCVA
-53 AFVIVFGK
+53 LCVGCGE
-61 AKTFNVVFKDG
+61 KTENFSVLFKDG
-72 NTAVAEVVVEE
+72 DTTVAEVVVES
-83 GETVKAPDYKKE
+83 GATVKVPDYGKD
-95 GYELVWMNGAVAYDF
+95 GYKLVWMNGDVEYDF
-110 GAPVT
+110 DAPVT
-115 DNLTLT
+115 GNLTLT
-121 AVFTAKE
+121 AAFSVE
-128 YTVTVVNSDGSV
+128 GHTVTVVNSDDSV
-140 LKTLTVPYGEKA
+140 LKTLTVPDGGKA
-152 DLSSVTPTHHTKNR
+152 DLDSVHPSHPSNNR

-174 TDVSRVTED
+174 KTADNVTED
-183 VTVTAVYD
+183 ITVKAVYD

-206 DGTYEIAVKKD
+206 DGTYEIAVKND

-224 FGGEYG
+224 FSGEYG

-239 VSKIGAYGFAHFEN
+239 VSKIGAYGFAHFAN
-253 LGELAGLTYLYVPES
+253 LGDLTGLTYLYVPES
-268 IKVVDAYAFMQQE
+268 VKVVDAYAFMQQE
-281 IKEIEF
+281 IGEVEF

-300 SNARVELPETV
+300 SNAIVKLPETV
-311 KYIEPYAFF
+311 NYIEPYAFF
-320 GFGEFP
+320 SFGEFP

-333 GRIVLSDDCKGYYQD
+333 GRIVLSADCKAYYQD
-348 ELGAIYTQNSDTLVY
+348 KRGGIYTGNGETLVY
-363 FDGKTVDGETY
+363 FGRSTADGESY
-374 PSYSIP
+374 SSYSIP
-380 ADVKY
+380 DGVKY
-385 IYPAVFYK
+385 IYPAVFYR
-393 EYDVKTLVFR
+393 EYNLESIVFK
-403 GDIDTIGSACFYYS
+403 GDIDTIGSACFYSS
-417 GIGEYDFRGT
+417 GISEYDFRGT
-427 VRKIEGSETVYQTK
+427 VRKIEGSETVYTTK
-441 GSASEENLK
+441 GSATEENLK

-461 AISQSDSFTLPSGLK
+461 AISQSDTFTLPSGLK
-476 YIGDNTFFDTG
+476 YIGDNTFFNTG

-506 DASYWKLDTIVV
+506 DSSYWKLDTIVV

-550 VYASYL
+550 VYASCL

-563 LLENTDKYVTDTFRV
+563 LLENTDKYVTDTFCV

-618 IYVHD
+618 IYVYD

-654 EKWLLIDDY
+654 DKWLLIDDY

-687 LSSFSLYMET
+687 LSSFSLYIEK

-709 AGNAVFRVNDVMKFE
+709 AGNAVFRVNGVMKFE
-724 VEKGNPKYVAF
+724 VEKDNPKYVAF

-753 PFDPAATELVFPET
+753 PYDPAATELVFPET

-818 IDDYAFMYGYGL
+818 IGDYAFMYGYGL
-830 ESVTFKGTVPPEMGK
+830 ESVTFKGSVPPEVGK
-845 EVFFCMFDE
+845 EIFFCMFDE
-854 TLGGTQISVPK
+854 TLGGTKIYVP
-865 EAYETWLAFLTEYGK
+865 EAAYETWLKFLTDYGK
-880 KYGVEGYYSNMITF
+880 KYDVEGYYNNIVTI

>member
-1 MHIYAASAIKT
+1 MKKKKLLYSAI
-12 GLTGKK
+12 
-18 KSRKSCRNADKGVQ
+18 
-32 MKKRKN
+32 
-38 LALFAIFVAALALCA
+38 VAVALALCVA
-53 AFVIVFGK
+53 LCVGCGE
-61 AKTFNVVFKDG
+61 KTENFSVLFKDG
-72 NTAVAEVVVEE
+72 DTTVAEVVVES
-83 GETVKAPDYKKE
+83 GATVKVPDYGKD
-95 GYELVWMNGAVAYDF
+95 GYKLVWMNGDVEYDF
-110 GAPVT
+110 DAPVT
-115 DNLTLT
+115 GNLTLT
-121 AVFTAKE
+121 AAFSVE
-128 YTVTVVNSDGSV
+128 GHTVTVVNSDDSV
-140 LKTLTVPYGEKA
+140 LKTLTVPDGGKA
-152 DLSSVTPTHHTKNR
+152 DLDSVHPSHPSNNR

-174 TDVSRVTED
+174 KTADNVTED
-183 VTVTAVYD
+183 ITVKAVYD

-206 DGTYEIAVKKD
+206 DGTYEIAVKND

-224 FGGEYG
+224 FSGEYG

-239 VSKIGAYGFAHFEN
+239 VSKIGAYGFAHFAN
-253 LGELAGLTYLYVPES
+253 LGDLTGLTYLYVPES
-268 IKVVDAYAFMQQE
+268 VKVVDAYAFMQQE
-281 IKEIEF
+281 IGEVEF

-300 SNARVELPETV
+300 SNAIVKLPETV
-311 KYIEPYAFF
+311 NYIEPYAFF
-320 GFGEFP
+320 SFGEFP

-333 GRIVLSDDCKGYYQD
+333 GRIVLSADCKAYYQD
-348 ELGAIYTQNSDTLVY
+348 KRGGIYTANGETLIYFRNSTA
-363 FDGKTVDGETY
+363 DGESY
-374 PSYSIP
+374 SSYSIP
-380 ADVKY
+380 DGVKY
-385 IYPAVFYK
+385 IYPAVFYM
-393 EYDVKTLVFR
+393 EYNLESIVFK
-403 GDIDTIGSACFYYS
+403 GDIDTIGSACFYSS
-417 GIGEYDFRGT
+417 GISEYDFRGT

-455 AFSQSY
+455 AFSHSY

-550 VYASYL
+550 VYASCL

-563 LLENTDKYVTDTFRV
+563 LLENTDKYVTDTFCV

-618 IYVHD
+618 IYVYD

-654 EKWLLIDDY
+654 DKWLLIDDY

-687 LSSFSLYMET
+687 LSSFSLYIEK

-709 AGNAVFRVNDVMKFE
+709 AGNAVFRVNGVMKFE
-724 VEKGNPKYVAF
+724 VEKDNPKYVAF

-753 PFDPAATELVFPET
+753 PYDPAATELVFPET

-830 ESVTFKGTVPPEMGK
+830 ESVTFKGSVPPEVGK
-845 EVFFCMFDE
+845 EIFFCMFDE
-854 TLGGTQISVPK
+854 TLGGTKIYVP
-865 EAYETWLAFLTEYGK
+865 EAAYETWLKFLTDYGK
-880 KYGVEGYYSNMITF
+880 KYGVEGYYNNIVTI

>member
-1 MHIYAASAIKT
+1 MKKKKLLYSAI
-12 GLTGKK
+12 
-18 KSRKSCRNADKGVQ
+18 
-32 MKKRKN
+32 
-38 LALFAIFVAALALCA
+38 VAVALALLVALC
-53 AFVIVFGK
+53 VGCGK
-61 AKTFNVVFKDG
+61 KTENFSVLFKDG
-72 NTAVAEVVVEE
+72 DTTVAEVVVES
-83 GETVKAPDYKKE
+83 GATVKVPDYGKD
-95 GYELVWMNGAVAYDF
+95 GYELVWMNGDVAYDF
-110 GAPVT
+110 DAPVT
-115 DNLTLT
+115 GNLTLT
-121 AVFTAKE
+121 AAFSVE
-128 YTVTVVNSDGSV
+128 DHTVTVVNSDGSV
-140 LKTLTVPYGEKA
+140 LKTLTVPDGGKA
-152 DLSSVTPTHHTKNR
+152 NLDSVHPSHPSNNR

-174 TDVSRVTED
+174 KTADNVTED
-183 VTVTAVYD
+183 ITVKAVYD

-206 DGTYEIAVKKD
+206 DGTYEIAVKND

-224 FGGEYG
+224 FSGEYG

-239 VSKIGAYGFAHFEN
+239 VSKIGAYGFAHFAN
-253 LGELAGLTYLYVPES
+253 LGDLTGLTYLYVPES
-268 IKVVDAYAFMQQE
+268 VKVVDAYAFMQQE
-281 IKEIEF
+281 IGEVEF

-300 SNARVELPETV
+300 SNAIVKLPETV
-311 KYIEPYAFF
+311 NYIEPYAFF
-320 GFGEFP
+320 SFGEFP

-333 GRIVLSDDCKGYYQD
+333 GRIVLSADCKAYYQD
-348 ELGAIYTQNSDTLVY
+348 KRGGIYTANGETLVY
-363 FDGKTVDGETY
+363 FGCSTADGESY
-374 PSYSIP
+374 SSYSIP
-380 ADVKY
+380 DGVKY

-393 EYDVKTLVFR
+393 EYNLESIVFK
-403 GDIDTIGSACFYYS
+403 GDIDTIGSACFYSS
-417 GIGEYDFRGT
+417 GISEYDFRGT
-427 VRKIEGSETVYQTK
+427 VRKIEGSETVYTTK
-441 GSASEENLK
+441 GSATEENLK

-461 AISQSDSFTLPSGLK
+461 AISQSDTFTLPSGLK
-476 YIGDNTFFDTG
+476 YIGDNTFFNTG

-506 DASYWKLDTIVV
+506 DSSYWKLDTIVV

-550 VYASYL
+550 VYASCL
-556 SGVSGKE
+556 SGVSGKD
-563 LLENTDKYVTDTFRV
+563 LLENTDKYVVDTFRV

-613 SSGGS
+613 SSGSSVYIFDEDQNYLGS
-618 IYVHD
+618 IDV
-623 DDGNFLGEKTLGMVD
+623 GMTD

-654 EKWLLIDDY
+654 DKWLLIDDY

-670 AEGAK
+670 AEGAE

-687 LSSFSLYMET
+687 LSSFPLYIEK

-724 VEKGNPKYVAF
+724 VEKDNPKYVAF

-753 PFDPAATELVFPET
+753 PYDPAATELVFPET

-806 YANVTIS
+806 YANVTVS

-818 IDDYAFMYGYGL
+818 IGDYAFMYGYGL
-830 ESVTFKGTVPPEMGK
+830 ESVTFKGSVPPEVGK
-845 EVFFCMFDE
+845 EIFFCMFDE
-854 TLGGTQISVPK
+854 TLGGTKIYVP
-865 EAYETWLAFLTEYGK
+865 EAAYETWLKFLTDYGK
-880 KYGVEGYYSNMITF
+880 KYDVEGYYNNIVTI

>member
-1 MHIYAASAIKT
+1 MKKQKLLYSAI
-12 GLTGKK
+12 
-18 KSRKSCRNADKGVQ
+18 
-32 MKKRKN
+32 
-38 LALFAIFVAALALCA
+38 VAVALALLVALC
-53 AFVIVFGK
+53 VGCGE
-61 AKTFNVVFKDG
+61 KTENFSVLFKDG
-72 NTAVAEVVVEE
+72 DTTVAEVVVES
-83 GETVKAPDYKKE
+83 GATVKVPDYGKD
-95 GYELVWMNGAVAYDF
+95 GYKLVWMNGDVEYDF
-110 GAPVT
+110 DAPVT
-115 DNLTLT
+115 GNLTLT
-121 AVFTAKE
+121 AAFSVE
-128 YTVTVVNSDGSV
+128 GHTVTVVNSDDSV
-140 LKTLTVPYGEKA
+140 LKTLTVPDGGKA
-152 DLSSVTPTHHTKNR
+152 DLDSVHPSHPSNNR

-174 TDVSRVTED
+174 KTADNVTED
-183 VTVTAVYD
+183 ITVKAVYD

-206 DGTYEIAVKKD
+206 DGTYEIAVKND

-224 FGGEYG
+224 FSGEYG

-239 VSKIGAYGFAHFEN
+239 VSKIGAYGFAHFAN
-253 LGELAGLTYLYVPES
+253 LGDLTGLTYLYVPES
-268 IKVVDAYAFMQQE
+268 VKVVDAYAFMQQE
-281 IKEIEF
+281 IGEVEF

-300 SNARVELPETV
+300 SNAIVKLPETV
-311 KYIEPYAFF
+311 NYIEPYAFF
-320 GFGEFP
+320 SFGEFP

-333 GRIVLSDDCKGYYQD
+333 GKVVLSADCKAYYQD
-348 ELGAIYTQNSDTLVY
+348 KRGGIYTANGETLIYFRNST
-363 FDGKTVDGETY
+363 TDGESY
-374 PSYSIP
+374 SSYSIP
-380 ADVKY
+380 DGVKY

-393 EYDVKTLVFR
+393 EYNLESVVFK
-403 GDIDTIGSACFYYS
+403 GDIDTIGSACFYSS
-417 GIGEYDFRGT
+417 GISEYEFRGT
-427 VRKIEGSETVYQTK
+427 VRKIEGSETVYSTK
-441 GSASEENLK
+441 GSATEENLK

-455 AFSQSY
+455 AFSHSY

-506 DASYWKLDTIVV
+506 DTSYWKLDTIVV

-537 GPEYNGKAGDTFM
+537 GPEYDGKAGDTFM
-550 VYASYL
+550 VYASCL

-618 IYVHD
+618 IYVYD
-623 DDGNFLGEKTLGMVD
+623 DDGNFLEEKTLGMVD

-654 EKWLLIDDY
+654 DKWLLIDDY

-687 LSSFSLYMET
+687 LSSFSLYIEK

-709 AGNAVFRVNDVMKFE
+709 AGNAVFRVNGVMKFE
-724 VEKGNPKYVAF
+724 VEKDNPKYVAF

-753 PFDPAATELVFPET
+753 PYDPAATELVFPET

-830 ESVTFKGTVPPEMGK
+830 ESVTFKGSVPPEVGK
-845 EVFFCMFDE
+845 EIFFCMFDE
-854 TLGGTQISVPK
+854 TLGGTKIYVP
-865 EAYETWLAFLTEYGK
+865 EAAYETWVKFLTDYGK
-880 KYGVEGYYSNMITF
+880 KYDVEGYYNNIVTI

>member
-1 MHIYAASAIKT
+1 MKKKKLLYSAI
-12 GLTGKK
+12 
-18 KSRKSCRNADKGVQ
+18 
-32 MKKRKN
+32 
-38 LALFAIFVAALALCA
+38 VAVALALCVA
-53 AFVIVFGK
+53 LCVGCGE
-61 AKTFNVVFKDG
+61 KTENFSVSFKDG
-72 NTAVAEVVVEE
+72 DTTVAEVVVES
-83 GETVKAPDYKKE
+83 GATVKVPDYGKD
-95 GYELVWMNGAVAYDF
+95 GYKLVWMNGDVEYDF
-110 GAPVT
+110 DVPVT
-115 DNLTLT
+115 GNLTLT
-121 AVFTAKE
+121 AAFSVE
-128 YTVTVVNSDGSV
+128 GHTVTVVNSDDSV
-140 LKTLTVPYGEKA
+140 LKTLTVPDGGKA
-152 DLSSVTPTHHTKNR
+152 DLDSVHPSHPSNNR

-174 TDVSRVTED
+174 KTADNVTED
-183 VTVTAVYD
+183 ITVKAVYD

-239 VSKIGAYGFAHFEN
+239 VSKIGAYGFAHFQN
-253 LGELAGLTYLYVPES
+253 LGDLTGLTYLYVPES
-268 IKVVDAYAFMQQE
+268 VKVVDAYAFMQQE
-281 IKEIEF
+281 IGEVEF

-300 SNARVELPETV
+300 SNAIVKLPETV
-311 KYIEPYAFF
+311 NYIEPYAFF
-320 GFGEFP
+320 SFGEFP

-333 GRIVLSDDCKGYYQD
+333 GRIVLSDDCKAYYQD
-348 ELGAIYTQNSDTLVY
+348 KRGGIYTGNGETLVY
-363 FDGKTVDGETY
+363 FGRSTADGESY
-374 PSYSIP
+374 SSYSIP
-380 ADVKY
+380 DGVKY
-385 IYPAVFYK
+385 IYPAVFYM
-393 EYDVKTLVFR
+393 EYNLESIVFK
-403 GDIDTIGSACFYYS
+403 GDIDTIGSACFYSS
-417 GIGEYDFRGT
+417 GISEYDFRGT

-455 AFSQSY
+455 AFSQCY

-476 YIGDNTFFDTG
+476 YIGDNTFFYTG

-506 DASYWKLDTIVV
+506 DTSYWKLDTIVV

-550 VYASYL
+550 VYASCL

-563 LLENTDKYVTDTFRV
+563 LLENTDKYVTDTFCV

-618 IYVHD
+618 IYVYD

-654 EKWLLIDDY
+654 DKWLLIDDY

-687 LSSFSLYMET
+687 LSSFSLYIEK

-724 VEKGNPKYVAF
+724 VEKDNPKYVAF

-753 PFDPAATELVFPET
+753 PYDPAATELVFPET

-880 KYGVEGYYSNMITF
+880 KYGVEGYYNNIVTI

>member
-1 MHIYAASAIKT
+1 MKKKKNWYSAI
-12 GLTGKK
+12 
-18 KSRKSCRNADKGVQ
+18 
-32 MKKRKN
+32 
-38 LALFAIFVAALALCA
+38 VAVALALCVA
-53 AFVIVFGK
+53 LCVGCGE
-61 AKTFNVVFKDG
+61 KTENFSVLFKDG
-72 NTAVAEVVVEE
+72 DTTVAEVVVES
-83 GETVKAPDYKKE
+83 GATVKVPDYGKD
-95 GYELVWMNGAVAYDF
+95 GYKLVWMNGDVEYDF
-110 GAPVT
+110 DAPVT
-115 DNLTLT
+115 GNLTLT
-121 AVFTAKE
+121 AAFSVE
-128 YTVTVVNSDGSV
+128 GHTVTVVNSDDSV
-140 LKTLTVPYGEKA
+140 LKTLTVPDGGKA
-152 DLSSVTPTHHTKNR
+152 DLDSVHPSHPSNNR

-174 TDVSRVTED
+174 KTADNVTED
-183 VTVTAVYD
+183 ITVKAVYD

-206 DGTYEIAVKKD
+206 DGTYEIAVKND

-224 FGGEYG
+224 FSGEYG

-253 LGELAGLTYLYVPES
+253 LGDLTGLTYLYVPES
-268 IKVVDAYAFMQQE
+268 VKVVDAYAFMQQE
-281 IKEIEF
+281 IGEVEF

-300 SNARVELPETV
+300 SNAIVKLPETV
-311 KYIEPYAFF
+311 NYIEPYAFF
-320 GFGEFP
+320 SFGEFP

-333 GRIVLSDDCKGYYQD
+333 GRIVLSDDCKAYYQD
-348 ELGAIYTQNSDTLVY
+348 KRGGIYTGNGETLVY
-363 FDGKTVDGETY
+363 FGRSTADGESY
-374 PSYSIP
+374 SSYSIP
-380 ADVKY
+380 DGVKY
-385 IYPAVFYK
+385 IYPAVFYM
-393 EYDVKTLVFR
+393 EYNLESIVFK
-403 GDIDTIGSACFYYS
+403 GDIDTIGSACFYSS
-417 GIGEYDFRGT
+417 GISEYDFRGT

-455 AFSQSY
+455 AFSHSY

-550 VYASYL
+550 VYASCL

-563 LLENTDKYVTDTFRV
+563 LLENTDKYVTDTFCV

-618 IYVHD
+618 IHVYD
-623 DDGNFLGEKTLGMVD
+623 DNGNLLEEKTFGMTD

-654 EKWLLIDDY
+654 DKWLLIDDY

-687 LSSFSLYMET
+687 LSSFSLYIEK

-709 AGNAVFRVNDVMKFE
+709 AGNAVFRVNGVMKFE
-724 VEKGNPKYVAF
+724 VEKDNPKYVAF

-753 PFDPAATELVFPET
+753 PYDPAATELVFPET

-830 ESVTFKGTVPPEMGK
+830 ESVTFKGSVPPEVGK
-845 EVFFCMFDE
+845 EIFFCMFDE
-854 TLGGTQISVPK
+854 TLGGTKIYVP
-865 EAYETWLAFLTEYGK
+865 EAAYETWLKFLTDYGK
-880 KYGVEGYYSNMITF
+880 KYDVEGYYNNIVTI

>member
-1 MHIYAASAIKT
+1 MKKKKLLYSAI
-12 GLTGKK
+12 
-18 KSRKSCRNADKGVQ
+18 
-32 MKKRKN
+32 
-38 LALFAIFVAALALCA
+38 VAVALALCVA
-53 AFVIVFGK
+53 LCVGCGE
-61 AKTFNVVFKDG
+61 KTENFSVLFKDG
-72 NTAVAEVVVEE
+72 DTTVAEVVVES
-83 GETVKAPDYKKE
+83 GATVKVPDYGKD
-95 GYELVWMNGAVAYDF
+95 GYKLVWMNGDVEYDF
-110 GAPVT
+110 DAPVT
-115 DNLTLT
+115 GNLTLT
-121 AVFTAKE
+121 AAFSVE
-128 YTVTVVNSDGSV
+128 GHTVTVVNSDDSV
-140 LKTLTVPYGEKA
+140 LKTLTVPDGGKA
-152 DLSSVTPTHHTKNR
+152 NLDSVHPSHPSNNR

-174 TDVSRVTED
+174 KTADNVTED
-183 VTVTAVYD
+183 ITVKAVYD

-206 DGTYEIAVKKD
+206 DGTYEIAVKND

-224 FGGEYG
+224 FSGEYG

-239 VSKIGAYGFAHFEN
+239 VSKIGAYGFAHFAN
-253 LGELAGLTYLYVPES
+253 LGDLTGLTYLYVPES
-268 IKVVDAYAFMQQE
+268 VKVVDAYAFMQQE
-281 IKEIEF
+281 IGEVEF

-300 SNARVELPETV
+300 SNAIVKLPETV
-311 KYIEPYAFF
+311 NYIEPYAFF
-320 GFGEFP
+320 SFGEFP

-333 GRIVLSDDCKGYYQD
+333 GRIVLSDDCKAYYQD
-348 ELGAIYTQNSDTLVY
+348 KRGGIYTGNGETLVY
-363 FDGKTVDGETY
+363 FGCSTADGESY
-374 PSYSIP
+374 SSYSIP
-380 ADVKY
+380 DGVKY
-385 IYPAVFYK
+385 IYPAVFYM
-393 EYDVKTLVFR
+393 EYNLESIVFK
-403 GDIDTIGSACFYYS
+403 GDIDTIGSACFYSS
-417 GIGEYDFRGT
+417 GISEYDFRGT

-455 AFSQSY
+455 AFSHSY

-506 DASYWKLDTIVV
+506 DTSYWKLDTIVV

-550 VYASYL
+550 VYASCL

-563 LLENTDKYVTDTFRV
+563 LLENTDKYVTDTFCV

-618 IYVHD
+618 IHVYD
-623 DDGNFLGEKTLGMVD
+623 DDGNLLEEKTLGMVD

-654 EKWLLIDDY
+654 DKWLLIDDY

-687 LSSFSLYMET
+687 LSSFSLYIEK

-709 AGNAVFRVNDVMKFE
+709 AGNAVFRVNGVMKFE
-724 VEKGNPKYVAF
+724 VEKDNPKYVAF

-753 PFDPAATELVFPET
+753 PYDPAVTELVFPET
-767 GDYTLTEIGTMA
+767 GEYTLTEIGSMA

-818 IDDYAFMYGYGL
+818 IGDYAFMYGYGL
-830 ESVTFKGTVPPEMGK
+830 ESITFKGSVPPEAGK
-845 EVFFCMFDE
+845 EIFFCMFDE
-854 TLGGTQISVPK
+854 TLGGTKIYVP
-865 EAYETWLAFLTEYGK
+865 EAAYETWLAFLTDYGK
-880 KYGVEGYYSNMITF
+880 KYDVEGYYNNIVTI

>member
-1 MHIYAASAIKT
+1 MKKKKLLYSAI
-12 GLTGKK
+12 
-18 KSRKSCRNADKGVQ
+18 
-32 MKKRKN
+32 
-38 LALFAIFVAALALCA
+38 VAVALALCVA
-53 AFVIVFGK
+53 LCVGCGE
-61 AKTFNVVFKDG
+61 KTENFSVLFKDG
-72 NTAVAEVVVEE
+72 DTTVAEVVVES
-83 GETVKAPDYKKE
+83 GATVKVPDYGKD
-95 GYELVWMNGAVAYDF
+95 GYKLVWMNGDVEYDF
-110 GAPVT
+110 DAPVT
-115 DNLTLT
+115 GNLTLT
-121 AVFTAKE
+121 AAFSVE
-128 YTVTVVNSDGSV
+128 GHTVTVVNSDDSV
-140 LKTLTVPYGEKA
+140 LKTLTVPDGGKA
-152 DLSSVTPTHHTKNR
+152 DLDSVHPSHPSNNR

-174 TDVSRVTED
+174 KTADNVTED
-183 VTVTAVYD
+183 ITVKAVYD

-239 VSKIGAYGFAHFEN
+239 VSKIGAYGFAHFQN
-253 LGELAGLTYLYVPES
+253 LGDLTGLTYLYVPES
-268 IKVVDAYAFMQQE
+268 VKVVDAYAFMQQE
-281 IKEIEF
+281 IGEVEF

-300 SNARVELPETV
+300 SNAIVKLPETV
-311 KYIEPYAFF
+311 NYIEPYAFF
-320 GFGEFP
+320 SFGEFP

-333 GRIVLSDDCKGYYQD
+333 GKIVLSDDCKAYYQD
-348 ELGAIYTQNSDTLVY
+348 KRGGIYTGNGETLVY
-363 FDGKTVDGETY
+363 FGRSTADGESY
-374 PSYSIP
+374 SSYSIP
-380 ADVKY
+380 DGVKY
-385 IYPAVFYK
+385 IYPAVFYM
-393 EYDVKTLVFR
+393 EYNLESIVFK
-403 GDIDTIGSACFYYS
+403 GDIDTIGSACFYSS
-417 GIGEYDFRGT
+417 GISEYDFRGT

-455 AFSQSY
+455 AFSHSY

-506 DASYWKLDTIVV
+506 DTSYWKLDTIVV

-550 VYASYL
+550 VYASCL

-563 LLENTDKYVTDTFRV
+563 LLENTDKYVTDTFCV

-618 IYVHD
+618 IYVYD

-687 LSSFSLYMET
+687 LSSFSLYIEK

-709 AGNAVFRVNDVMKFE
+709 AGNAVFRVNGVMKFE
-724 VEKGNPKYVAF
+724 VEKDNPKYVAF

-753 PFDPAATELVFPET
+753 PYDPAATELVFPET

-830 ESVTFKGTVPPEMGK
+830 ESVTFKGTVPPEVGK
-845 EVFFCMFDE
+845 EIFFCMFDE
-854 TLGGTQISVPK
+854 TLGGTKIYVP
-865 EAYETWLAFLTEYGK
+865 EAAYETWLKFLTDYGK
-880 KYGVEGYYSNMITF
+880 KYDVEGYYNNIVTI

>member
-1 MHIYAASAIKT
+1 MKKKKLLYSAI
-12 GLTGKK
+12 
-18 KSRKSCRNADKGVQ
+18 
-32 MKKRKN
+32 
-38 LALFAIFVAALALCA
+38 VAVALALCVA
-53 AFVIVFGK
+53 LCVGCGE
-61 AKTFNVVFKDG
+61 KTENFSVLFKDG
-72 NTAVAEVVVEE
+72 DTTVAEVVVES
-83 GETVKAPDYKKE
+83 GATVKVPDYGKD
-95 GYELVWMNGAVAYDF
+95 GYKLVWMNGDVEYDF
-110 GAPVT
+110 DAPVT
-115 DNLTLT
+115 GNLTLT
-121 AVFTAKE
+121 AAFSVE
-128 YTVTVVNSDGSV
+128 GHTVTVVNSDDSV
-140 LKTLTVPYGEKA
+140 LKTLTVPDGGKA
-152 DLSSVTPTHHTKNR
+152 DLDSVHPSHPSNNR

-174 TDVSRVTED
+174 KTADNVTED
-183 VTVTAVYD
+183 ITVKAVYD

-206 DGTYEIAVKKD
+206 DGTYEIAVKND

-224 FGGEYG
+224 FSGEYG

-239 VSKIGAYGFAHFEN
+239 VSKIGAYGFAHFAN
-253 LGELAGLTYLYVPES
+253 LGDLTGLTYLYVPES
-268 IKVVDAYAFMQQE
+268 VKVVDAYAFMQQE
-281 IKEIEF
+281 IGEVEF

-300 SNARVELPETV
+300 SNAIVKLPETV
-311 KYIEPYAFF
+311 NYIEPYAFF
-320 GFGEFP
+320 SFGEFP

-333 GRIVLSDDCKGYYQD
+333 GRIVLSDDCKAYYQD
-348 ELGAIYTQNSDTLVY
+348 KRGGIYTGNGETLVY
-363 FDGKTVDGETY
+363 FGRSTADGESY
-374 PSYSIP
+374 SSYSIP
-380 ADVKY
+380 DGVKY
-385 IYPAVFYK
+385 IYPAVFYR
-393 EYDVKTLVFR
+393 EYNLESIVFK
-403 GDIDTIGSACFYYS
+403 GDIDTIGSACFYSS
-417 GIGEYDFRGT
+417 GISEYDFRGT

-455 AFSQSY
+455 AFSHSY

-506 DASYWKLDTIVV
+506 DTSYWKLDTIVV

-550 VYASYL
+550 VYASCL

-563 LLENTDKYVTDTFRV
+563 LLENTDKYVTDTFCV

-618 IYVHD
+618 IYVYD

-654 EKWLLIDDY
+654 DKWLLIDDY

-687 LSSFSLYMET
+687 LSSFSLYIEK

-709 AGNAVFRVNDVMKFE
+709 AGNAVFRVNGVMKFE
-724 VEKGNPKYVAF
+724 VEKDNPKYVAF

-753 PFDPAATELVFPET
+753 PYDPAATELVFPET

-880 KYGVEGYYSNMITF
+880 KYGVEGYYNNIVTI

>member
-1 MHIYAASAIKT
+1 MKKKKLLYSAI
-12 GLTGKK
+12 
-18 KSRKSCRNADKGVQ
+18 
-32 MKKRKN
+32 
-38 LALFAIFVAALALCA
+38 VAVALALCVA
-53 AFVIVFGK
+53 LCVGCGE
-61 AKTFNVVFKDG
+61 KTENFSVLFKDG
-72 NTAVAEVVVEE
+72 DTTVAEVVVES
-83 GETVKAPDYKKE
+83 GATVKVPDYGKD
-95 GYELVWMNGAVAYDF
+95 GYKLVWMNGDVEYDF
-110 GAPVT
+110 DAPVT
-115 DNLTLT
+115 GNLTLT
-121 AVFTAKE
+121 AAFSVE
-128 YTVTVVNSDGSV
+128 GHTVIVVNSDDSV
-140 LKTLTVPYGEKA
+140 LKTLTVPDGGKA
-152 DLSSVTPTHHTKNR
+152 DLDSVHPSHPSNNR

-174 TDVSRVTED
+174 KTADNVTED
-183 VTVTAVYD
+183 ITVKAVYD

-206 DGTYEIAVKKD
+206 DGTYEIAVKND

-224 FGGEYG
+224 FSGEYG

-253 LGELAGLTYLYVPES
+253 LGDVTGLTYLYVPES
-268 IKVVDAYAFMQQE
+268 VKVVDAYAFMQQE
-281 IKEIEF
+281 IGEVEF

-300 SNARVELPETV
+300 SNAIVKLPETV
-311 KYIEPYAFF
+311 NYIEPYAFF
-320 GFGEFP
+320 SFGEFP

-333 GRIVLSDDCKGYYQD
+333 GRIVLSDDCKAYYQD
-348 ELGAIYTQNSDTLVY
+348 KRGGIYTGNGETLIYFRNST
-363 FDGKTVDGETY
+363 TDGESY
-374 PSYSIP
+374 SSYSIP
-380 ADVKY
+380 DGVKY

-393 EYDVKTLVFR
+393 EYNLESVVFK
-403 GDIDTIGSACFYYS
+403 GDIDTIGSACFYSS
-417 GIGEYDFRGT
+417 GISEYDFRGT
-427 VRKIEGSETVYQTK
+427 VRKIEGSETVYSTK
-441 GSASEENLK
+441 GSATEENLK

-461 AISQSDSFTLPSGLK
+461 AISQSDTFTLPSGLK
-476 YIGDNTFFDTG
+476 YIGDNTFFNTG

-506 DASYWKLDTIVV
+506 DASYWKLDTVVV

-550 VYASYL
+550 VYASCL

-563 LLENTDKYVTDTFRV
+563 LLENTDKYVTDTFCV

-613 SSGGS
+613 SSGS
-618 IYVHD
+618 TIYVFD
-623 DDGNFLGEKTLGMVD
+623 DDQNYLGTIDVGMTD

-654 EKWLLIDDY
+654 DKWLLIDDY

-687 LSSFSLYMET
+687 LSSFSLYIEK

-724 VEKGNPKYVAF
+724 VEKDNPKYVAF

-753 PFDPAATELVFPET
+753 PYDPAATELVFPET

-818 IDDYAFMYGYGL
+818 IGDYAFMYGYGL

-854 TLGGTQISVPK
+854 TLGGTKIYVP
-865 EAYETWLAFLTEYGK
+865 EAAYETWLKFLTDYGK
-880 KYGVEGYYSNMITF
+880 KYDVEGYYNNIVTI

>member
-1 MHIYAASAIKT
+1 MKKKKLLYSAI
-12 GLTGKK
+12 
-18 KSRKSCRNADKGVQ
+18 
-32 MKKRKN
+32 
-38 LALFAIFVAALALCA
+38 VAVALALCVA
-53 AFVIVFGK
+53 LCVGCGE
-61 AKTFNVVFKDG
+61 KTENFSVLFKDG
-72 NTAVAEVVVEE
+72 DTTVAEVVVES
-83 GETVKAPDYKKE
+83 GATVKVPDYGKD
-95 GYELVWMNGAVAYDF
+95 GYKLVWMNGDVEYDF
-110 GAPVT
+110 DAPVT
-115 DNLTLT
+115 GNLTLT
-121 AVFTAKE
+121 AAFSVE
-128 YTVTVVNSDGSV
+128 GHTVTVVNSDDSV
-140 LKTLTVPYGEKA
+140 LKTLTVPDGGKA
-152 DLSSVTPTHHTKNR
+152 DLDSVHPSHPSNNR

-174 TDVSRVTED
+174 KTADNVTED
-183 VTVTAVYD
+183 ITVKAVYD

-206 DGTYEIAVKKD
+206 DGTYEIAVKND

-224 FGGEYG
+224 FSGEYG

-239 VSKIGAYGFAHFEN
+239 VSKIGAYGFAHFQN
-253 LGELAGLTYLYVPES
+253 LGDLTGLTYLYVPES
-268 IKVVDAYAFMQQE
+268 VKVVDAYAFMQQE
-281 IKEIEF
+281 IGEVEF

-300 SNARVELPETV
+300 SNAIVKLPETV
-311 KYIEPYAFF
+311 NYIEPYAFF
-320 GFGEFP
+320 SFGEFP

-333 GRIVLSDDCKGYYQD
+333 GRIVLSADCKAYYQD
-348 ELGAIYTQNSDTLVY
+348 KRGGIYTANGETLIYFRNSTA
-363 FDGKTVDGETY
+363 DGESY
-374 PSYSIP
+374 SSYSIP
-380 ADVKY
+380 DGVKY
-385 IYPAVFYK
+385 IYPAVFYM
-393 EYDVKTLVFR
+393 EYNLESIVFK
-403 GDIDTIGSACFYYS
+403 GDIDTIGSACFYSS
-417 GIGEYDFRGT
+417 GISEYEFRGT
-427 VRKIEGSETVYQTK
+427 VRKIEGSETVYSTK
-441 GSASEENLK
+441 GSATEENLK

-455 AFSQSY
+455 AFSHSY

-550 VYASYL
+550 VYASCL

-563 LLENTDKYVTDTFRV
+563 LLENTDKYVTDTFCV

-618 IYVHD
+618 IHVYD
-623 DDGNFLGEKTLGMVD
+623 DDGNLLEEKTLGMVD

-654 EKWLLIDDY
+654 DKWLLIDDY

-687 LSSFSLYMET
+687 LSSFSLYIEK

-709 AGNAVFRVNDVMKFE
+709 AGNAVFRVNGVMKFE
-724 VEKGNPKYVAF
+724 VEKDNPKYVAF

-753 PFDPAATELVFPET
+753 PYDPAATELVFPET

-830 ESVTFKGTVPPEMGK
+830 ESVTFKGTVPPEVGK
-845 EVFFCMFDE
+845 EIFFCMFDE
-854 TLGGTQISVPK
+854 TLGGTKIYVP
-865 EAYETWLAFLTEYGK
+865 EAAYETWLKFLTDYGK
-880 KYGVEGYYSNMITF
+880 KYGVEGYYNNIVTI

>member
-1 MHIYAASAIKT
+1 MKKKKLLYSAI
-12 GLTGKK
+12 
-18 KSRKSCRNADKGVQ
+18 
-32 MKKRKN
+32 
-38 LALFAIFVAALALCA
+38 VAVALALCVA
-53 AFVIVFGK
+53 LCVGCGE
-61 AKTFNVVFKDG
+61 KTENFSVLFKDG
-72 NTAVAEVVVEE
+72 DTTVAEVVVES
-83 GETVKAPDYKKE
+83 GATVKVPDYGKD
-95 GYELVWMNGAVAYDF
+95 GYKLVWMNGDVEYDF
-110 GAPVT
+110 DAPVT
-115 DNLTLT
+115 GNLTLT
-121 AVFTAKE
+121 AAFSVE
-128 YTVTVVNSDGSV
+128 GHTVTVVNSDDSV
-140 LKTLTVPYGEKA
+140 LKTLTVPDGGKA
-152 DLSSVTPTHHTKNR
+152 DLDSVHPSHPSNNR

-174 TDVSRVTED
+174 KTADNVTED
-183 VTVTAVYD
+183 ITVKAVYD

-206 DGTYEIAVKKD
+206 DGTYEIAVKNN

-224 FGGEYG
+224 FSGEYG

-239 VSKIGAYGFAHFEN
+239 VSKIGAYGFAHFQN
-253 LGELAGLTYLYVPES
+253 LGDLTGLTYLYVPES
-268 IKVVDAYAFMQQE
+268 VKVVDAYAFMQQE
-281 IKEIEF
+281 IGEVEF

-300 SNARVELPETV
+300 SNAIVKLPETV
-311 KYIEPYAFF
+311 NYIEPYAFF
-320 GFGEFP
+320 SFGEFP

-333 GRIVLSDDCKGYYQD
+333 GRIVLSDDCKAYYQD
-348 ELGAIYTQNSDTLVY
+348 KRGGIYTGNGETLVY
-363 FDGKTVDGETY
+363 FGCSTADGESY
-374 PSYSIP
+374 SSYSIP
-380 ADVKY
+380 DGVKY
-385 IYPAVFYK
+385 IYPAVFYM
-393 EYDVKTLVFR
+393 EYNLESIVFK
-403 GDIDTIGSACFYYS
+403 GDIDTI
-417 GIGEYDFRGT
+417 
-427 VRKIEGSETVYQTK
+427 

-455 AFSQSY
+455 AFSHSY

-506 DASYWKLDTIVV
+506 DTSYWKLDTIVV

-550 VYASYL
+550 VYASCL

-618 IYVHD
+618 IYVYD

-687 LSSFSLYMET
+687 LSSFSLYIEK

-709 AGNAVFRVNDVMKFE
+709 AGNAVFRVNGVMKFE
-724 VEKGNPKYVAF
+724 VEKDNPKYVAF

-753 PFDPAATELVFPET
+753 PYDPAATELVFPET

-830 ESVTFKGTVPPEMGK
+830 ESVTFKGSVPPEVGK
-845 EVFFCMFDE
+845 EIFFCMFDE
-854 TLGGTQISVPK
+854 TLGGTKIYVP
-865 EAYETWLAFLTEYGK
+865 EAAYETWLKFLTEYGK
-880 KYGVEGYYSNMITF
+880 KYGVEGYYNNIVTI

>member
-1 MHIYAASAIKT
+1 MKKKKLLYSAI
-12 GLTGKK
+12 
-18 KSRKSCRNADKGVQ
+18 
-32 MKKRKN
+32 
-38 LALFAIFVAALALCA
+38 VAVALALCVA
-53 AFVIVFGK
+53 LCVGCGE
-61 AKTFNVVFKDG
+61 KTENFSVLFKDG
-72 NTAVAEVVVEE
+72 DTTVAEVVVES
-83 GETVKAPDYKKE
+83 GATVKVPDYGKD
-95 GYELVWMNGAVAYDF
+95 GYKLVWMNGDVEYDF
-110 GAPVT
+110 DAPVT
-115 DNLTLT
+115 GNLTLT
-121 AVFTAKE
+121 AAFSVE
-128 YTVTVVNSDGSV
+128 GHTVTVVNSDDSV
-140 LKTLTVPYGEKA
+140 LKTLTVPDGGKA
-152 DLSSVTPTHHTKNR
+152 DLDSVHPSHPSNNR

-174 TDVSRVTED
+174 KTADNVTED
-183 VTVTAVYD
+183 ITVKAVYD

-206 DGTYEIAVKKD
+206 DGTYEIAVKND

-224 FGGEYG
+224 FSGEYG

-239 VSKIGAYGFAHFEN
+239 VSKIGAYGFAHFAN
-253 LGELAGLTYLYVPES
+253 LGDLTGLTYLYVPES
-268 IKVVDAYAFMQQE
+268 VKVVDAYAFMQQE
-281 IKEIEF
+281 IGEVEF

-300 SNARVELPETV
+300 SNAIVKLPETV
-311 KYIEPYAFF
+311 NYIEPYAFF
-320 GFGEFP
+320 SFGEFP

-333 GRIVLSDDCKGYYQD
+333 GKVVLSDDCKAYYQD
-348 ELGAIYTQNSDTLVY
+348 KRGGIYTGNGETLIYFRNST
-363 FDGKTVDGETY
+363 TDGESY
-374 PSYSIP
+374 SSYSIP
-380 ADVKY
+380 DGVKY
-385 IYPAVFYK
+385 IYPAVFYM
-393 EYDVKTLVFR
+393 EYNLESIVFK
-403 GDIDTIGSACFYYS
+403 GDIDTIGSACFYSS
-417 GIGEYDFRGT
+417 GISEYDFRGT

-455 AFSQSY
+455 AFSHSY

-476 YIGDNTFFDTG
+476 YIGDNTFFYTG

-506 DASYWKLDTIVV
+506 DTSYWKLDTIVV

-550 VYASYL
+550 VYASCL

-618 IYVHD
+618 IHVYD
-623 DDGNFLGEKTLGMVD
+623 DNGNLLEEKTFGMTD

-654 EKWLLIDDY
+654 DKWLLIDDY

-670 AEGAK
+670 AEGAE

-687 LSSFSLYMET
+687 LSSFSLYIEK

-724 VEKGNPKYVAF
+724 VEKDNPKYVAF

-753 PFDPAATELVFPET
+753 PYDPAATELVFPET

-806 YANVTIS
+806 YANVTVS

-854 TLGGTQISVPK
+854 TLGGTKIYVP
-865 EAYETWLAFLTEYGK
+865 EAAYETWLKFLTDYGK
-880 KYGVEGYYSNMITF
+880 KYDVEGYYNNIVTI

>member
-1 MHIYAASAIKT
+1 MKKKKLLYSAI
-12 GLTGKK
+12 
-18 KSRKSCRNADKGVQ
+18 
-32 MKKRKN
+32 
-38 LALFAIFVAALALCA
+38 VAVALALCVA
-53 AFVIVFGK
+53 LCVGCGE
-61 AKTFNVVFKDG
+61 KTENFSVLFKDG
-72 NTAVAEVVVEE
+72 DTTVAEVVVES
-83 GETVKAPDYKKE
+83 GATVKVPDYGKD
-95 GYELVWMNGAVAYDF
+95 GYKLVWMNGDVEYDF
-110 GAPVT
+110 DAPVT
-115 DNLTLT
+115 GNLTLT
-121 AVFTAKE
+121 AAFSVE
-128 YTVTVVNSDGSV
+128 GHTVTVVNSDDSV
-140 LKTLTVPYGEKA
+140 LKTLTVPDGGKA
-152 DLSSVTPTHHTKNR
+152 DLDSVHPSHPSNNR

-174 TDVSRVTED
+174 KTADNVTED
-183 VTVTAVYD
+183 ITVKAVYD

-206 DGTYEIAVKKD
+206 DGTYEIAVKND

-224 FGGEYG
+224 FSGEYG

-239 VSKIGAYGFAHFEN
+239 VSKIGAYGFAHFQN
-253 LGELAGLTYLYVPES
+253 LGDLTGLTYLYVPES
-268 IKVVDAYAFMQQE
+268 VKVVDAYAFMQQE
-281 IKEIEF
+281 IGEVEF

-300 SNARVELPETV
+300 SNAIVKLPETV
-311 KYIEPYAFF
+311 NYIEPYAFF
-320 GFGEFP
+320 SFGEFP

-333 GRIVLSDDCKGYYQD
+333 GRIVLSADCKAYYQD
-348 ELGAIYTQNSDTLVY
+348 KRGGIYTGNGETLVY
-363 FDGKTVDGETY
+363 FGRSTADGESY
-374 PSYSIP
+374 SSYSIP
-380 ADVKY
+380 DGVKY
-385 IYPAVFYK
+385 IYPAVFYM
-393 EYDVKTLVFR
+393 EYNLESIVFK
-403 GDIDTIGSACFYYS
+403 GDIDTIGSACFYSS
-417 GIGEYDFRGT
+417 GISEYDFRGT

-455 AFSQSY
+455 AFSHSY

-550 VYASYL
+550 VYASCL

-563 LLENTDKYVTDTFRV
+563 LLENTDKYVTDTFCV

-618 IYVHD
+618 IHVYD
-623 DDGNFLGEKTLGMVD
+623 DDGNLLEEKTFGMTD

-654 EKWLLIDDY
+654 DKWLLIDDY

-687 LSSFSLYMET
+687 LSSFSLYIEK

-709 AGNAVFRVNDVMKFE
+709 AGNAVFRVNGVMKFE
-724 VEKGNPKYVAF
+724 VEKDNPKYVAF

-753 PFDPAATELVFPET
+753 PYDPAVTELVFPET

-806 YANVTIS
+806 YTNVTIS

-830 ESVTFKGTVPPEMGK
+830 ESVTFKGSVPPEVGK
-845 EVFFCMFDE
+845 EIFFCMFDE
-854 TLGGTQISVPK
+854 TLGGTKIYVP
-865 EAYETWLAFLTEYGK
+865 EAAYETWLKFLTDYGK
-880 KYGVEGYYSNMITF
+880 KYGVEGYYNNIVTI

>member
-1 MHIYAASAIKT
+1 MKKKKIWYSAVVAIVIALCVALCV
-12 GLTGKK
+12 GCGKK
-18 KSRKSCRNADKGVQ
+18 TENFSV
-32 MKKRKN
+32 
-38 LALFAIFVAALALCA
+38 L
-53 AFVIVFGK
+53 
-61 AKTFNVVFKDG
+61 FKDG
-72 NTAVAEVVVEE
+72 DTTVAEVVVES
-83 GETVKAPDYKKE
+83 GATVKAPDYKKD
-95 GYELVWMNGAVAYDF
+95 GYKLVWMNGDVAYDF
-110 GAPVT
+110 DAPVT
-115 DNLTLT
+115 GNLTLT
-121 AVFTAKE
+121 AAFSVE
-128 YTVTVVNSDGSV
+128 DHTVTVVNSDGSV
-140 LKTLTVPYGEKA
+140 LKTLTVPDGGKA
-152 DLSSVTPTHHTKNR
+152 NLDSVHPSHPSNNR

-174 TDVSRVTED
+174 KTADNVTED
-183 VTVTAVYD
+183 ITVKAVYD
-191 YKSLPEDMFNFTLLD
+191 YKSLPEDMFNFTLRD
-206 DGTYEIAVKKD
+206 DGTYEIAVKRD
-217 KDFTDFD
+217 KDFTDLD
-224 FGGEYG
+224 LSGEYG

-281 IKEIEF
+281 IGEVEF

-300 SNARVELPETV
+300 SNAIVKLPETV
-311 KYIEPYAFF
+311 NYIEPYAFF
-320 GFGEFP
+320 SFGEFP

-333 GRIVLSDDCKGYYQD
+333 GKIVLSDDCKAYYQD
-348 ELGAIYTQNSDTLVY
+348 KRGGIYTANGETLIYFRNST
-363 FDGKTVDGETY
+363 TDGESY
-374 PSYSIP
+374 SSYSIP
-380 ADVKY
+380 DGVKY

-393 EYDVKTLVFR
+393 EYNLESIVFK
-403 GDIDTIGSACFYYS
+403 GDIDTIGSACFYSS
-417 GIGEYDFRGT
+417 GISEYDFRGT
-427 VRKIEGSETVYQTK
+427 VRKIEGSETVYPTK

-455 AFSQSY
+455 AFSQCY

-476 YIGDNTFFDTG
+476 YIGDNTFFYTG

-506 DASYWKLDTIVV
+506 SSGDFKLSTIVV

-550 VYASYL
+550 VYASCL
-556 SGVSGKE
+556 SDVSGKDF
-563 LLENTDKYVTDTFRV
+563 LENTDKYITDTFRV

-590 FEANF
+590 YEANF

-618 IYVHD
+618 IYVYD
-623 DDGNFLGEKTLGMVD
+623 DDGNFLEEKTLGMVD

-654 EKWLLIDDY
+654 DKWIFIDDY
-663 HNAIVLR
+663 HNAIELR
-670 AEGAK
+670 TEGAE

-709 AGNAVFRVNDVMKFE
+709 AGNAVFRVNDVMHFE
-724 VEKGNPKYVAF
+724 VEKDNPQYVAF
-735 GGWLYEKLGGN
+735 GGWLYEKLGN
-746 ELKLVQI
+746 NNLKLVQI
-753 PFDPAATELVFPET
+753 PYDPAATELVFPET
-767 GDYTLTEIGTMA
+767 GDYTLTEIGSMA
-779 FRMFSLTN
+779 CRMFDLTN

-818 IDDYAFMYGYGL
+818 IGDYAFMYGYGL
-830 ESVTFKGTVPPEMGK
+830 ESITFKGTIPPEVG
-845 EVFFCMFDE
+845 EEIFFCMFDE
-854 TLGGTQISVPK
+854 TLSGTQINVS
-865 EAYETWLAFLTEYGK
+865 EAAYETWLKFLTDYGK
-880 KYGVEGYYSNMITF
+880 KYGVEGYYNNIVTF

>member
-1 MHIYAASAIKT
+1 MKKKKLLYSAI
-12 GLTGKK
+12 
-18 KSRKSCRNADKGVQ
+18 
-32 MKKRKN
+32 
-38 LALFAIFVAALALCA
+38 VAVALALCVA
-53 AFVIVFGK
+53 LCVGCGE
-61 AKTFNVVFKDG
+61 KTENFSVLFKDG
-72 NTAVAEVVVEE
+72 DTTVAEVVVES
-83 GETVKAPDYKKE
+83 GATVKVPDYGKD
-95 GYELVWMNGAVAYDF
+95 GYKLVWMNGDVEYDF
-110 GAPVT
+110 DAPVT
-115 DNLTLT
+115 GNLTLT
-121 AVFTAKE
+121 AAFSVE
-128 YTVTVVNSDGSV
+128 DHTVTVVNSDDSV
-140 LKTLTVPYGEKA
+140 LKTLTVPDGGKA
-152 DLSSVTPTHHTKNR
+152 DLDSVHPSHPSNNR

-174 TDVSRVTED
+174 KTADNVTED
-183 VTVTAVYD
+183 ITVKAVYD

-224 FGGEYG
+224 FSGEYG

-239 VSKIGAYGFAHFEN
+239 VSKIGAYGFAHFQN
-253 LGELAGLTYLYVPES
+253 LGDLTGLTYLYVPES
-268 IKVVDAYAFMQQE
+268 VKVVDAYAFMQQE
-281 IKEIEF
+281 IGEVEF

-300 SNARVELPETV
+300 SNAIVKLPETV
-311 KYIEPYAFF
+311 NYIEPYAFF
-320 GFGEFP
+320 SFGEFP

-333 GRIVLSDDCKGYYQD
+333 GRIVLSADCKAYYQD
-348 ELGAIYTQNSDTLVY
+348 KRGGIYTANGETLIYFRNSTA
-363 FDGKTVDGETY
+363 DGESY
-374 PSYSIP
+374 SSYSIP
-380 ADVKY
+380 DGVKY
-385 IYPAVFYK
+385 IYPAVFYM
-393 EYDVKTLVFR
+393 EYNLESIVFK
-403 GDIDTIGSACFYYS
+403 GDIDTIGSACFYSS
-417 GIGEYDFRGT
+417 GISEYDFRGT

-455 AFSQSY
+455 AFSHSY

-550 VYASYL
+550 VYASCL

-563 LLENTDKYVTDTFRV
+563 LLENTDKYVTDTFCV

-618 IYVHD
+618 IYVYD

-654 EKWLLIDDY
+654 DKWLLIDDY

-680 NGCNLKK
+680 SGCNLKK
-687 LSSFSLYMET
+687 LSSFSLYIEK

-709 AGNAVFRVNDVMKFE
+709 AGNAVFRVNGVMKFE
-724 VEKGNPKYVAF
+724 VEKDNPKYVAF

-753 PFDPAATELVFPET
+753 PYDPAATELVFPET

-830 ESVTFKGTVPPEMGK
+830 ESVTFKGSVPPEMGK

-854 TLGGTQISVPK
+854 TLGGTKIYVP
-865 EAYETWLAFLTEYGK
+865 EAAYETWLKFLTDYGK
-880 KYGVEGYYSNMITF
+880 KYDVEGYYNNIVTI